1 MAAAGGGLPAS
12 AVVATI
18 NTSATVRCRFPGRP
32 WTSRSLLRT
41 EKRSHIGRVRDE
53 DRKGPRPV
61 DVGATL
67 REDPSLSCLLGLA
80 EKHRLQREAGF
91 CTSGSDEEGDFTGF
105 KVDGQSSLRSGQGSS
120 NIKSTLLDK
129 PNLKG
134 RRLSRTD
141 QKSVRPKLVIKIAA
155 KKRTKKETT
164 QAKRPSVNEDGHLKQ
179 GSSSKRNGRVLRNQR
194 EAPLASLQTEND
206 ENGVCEEEEITGRSQ
221 RRGSSAAQSR
231 RRQDKL
237 VWTLTLVKGKER
249 ASRVK
254 DTKGQRASAEY
265 AKTHR
270 NRTKRIAGIDQAGAV
285 SSKPMGKQ
293 RRGRRTEGDEEPL
306 ESLGGGAGASLSD
319 SSLSSSKNKP
329 FVRRR
334 KSIFGRRTLLQKEV
348 PRQVPDSR
356 GQTSSMP
363 RKRQRLVCA
372 DTGSTHVL
380 QRVEGQEH
388 EQPLGEMERSKSGVQ
403 AVQAKHSARPVVS
416 ARSSRVIKIPKR
428 FMDDERMSA
437 LPERGSPKKPALS
450 EIPMDFGKPNID
462 LQTLNS
468 GSRLKTAQEPLIPNT
483 DEKSV
488 SEKGQSQGVKPVLSS
503 SRLSGGPRGR
513 GGRPGKSM
521 DQYKIYW
528 KLKKLTACLA
538 KRKMQRIAS
547 SSSRLAEEGAAGET
561 HDVQERKSDLKLQDM
576 YSPGVVPKVAIRVGE
591 HSDQTP
597 LEEVPAKE
605 NETSNLEG
613 TTEMSAQNTQM
624 MLEHGVNTHRM
635 SLSGANK
642 RMFHLLKRARVQLI
656 KIDQQKQLKSAQLLS
671 GSVRVRDGSA
681 TGKQRGRKRGKRVV
695 PANPEGAPQEQV
707 IGGPRIKHVCRA
719 AAVALGQPRAMVPDD
734 IPRLSALPLHEREGI
749 TASPAEEDVASHSE
763 PESEESVEPKPTF
776 RRKYE
781 STAFGYRLKRC
792 LRCKGCNRLEDCGR
806 CVFCLDKPKFGGPNK
821 KRQSCVLKKCS
832 LIEQNKTRRFNKVQ
846 MKRRR
851 RRPSAASGMNSSE
864 EENEEEGGDDGG
876 GQAQFSPTRRQPRRQ
891 VTPRSYRKLLGYDDS
906 DTETQS
912 VSSEKTKASGTQ
924 KTQSSDMATS
934 VTAPE
939 EATKQKRQG
948 LYRAF
953 WAQRRID
960 KKPLEPSS
968 SSSSSSDP
976 RAPPHHPF
984 TPTGSPSLKPERKP
998 LLRLERLP
1006 ASVVQAALLGVAVPD
1021 TTKSQK
1027 VMCEVVEEEQAFFHC
1042 SSLTHSQSSAEHTPS
1057 SVLTPLA
1064 NGCTQRGKLSQRT
1077 MNKIRVDFKEDCN
1090 IQNVWLMGGLSI
1102 LTSVPIMPQSV
1113 CLLCASKGQHDM
1125 IYCQMCC
1132 EPFHRFCLSS
1142 DDCPKEENKENWCC
1156 RRCKFCHVC
1165 GRKSK
1170 QAKPVLQ
1177 CKRCMYCYHPSC
1189 LGPTY
1194 PKSVQMNTS
1203 WICMLC
1209 IRCKS
1214 CGVTPGKSSD
1224 LSWNSELDLCPDCSK
1239 LHSKG
1244 NFCTVCLKCFEEHE
1258 FDSSMMQCAR
1268 CAHWVHPKCEGLTDD
1283 LHEIL
1288 CRLRGKSLVF
1298 SCAPCSKKFRSG
1310 WQDVVQVVL
1319 RNGLEKIMDGLRSSP
1334 NMCHLL
1340 VCAQCEAC
1348 PDFEV
1353 VKKQSGCC
1361 LHPIEKKLE
1370 NDLYTS
1376 LKAFHEDVVMVLV
1389 ERLRKEEYLPVEQR
1403 PTSQAKLYYI
1413 KLVEQ
1418 VFSWFNSQDP
1428 RTWNSHM
1435 QEFPR
1440 GMLPEAVI
1448 PPSNEHSYAQW
1459 LKEQNPE
1466 NSHSKSQ
1473 DPQDVNSQSFMDE
1486 RQCSLCQQHGDAKP
1500 NDAGRLLNIGQ
1511 NEWAHVNC
1519 CMWSAEVQDVKGALL
1534 HVHSAVARGRFM
1546 RCESCGQTG
1555 ATVGCCLTSCQ
1566 SNYHFMCARASN
1578 CVFQCDKKVYCY
1590 KHRDLIDNK
1599 IEQGNGFE
1607 VLRRVYVDFDGI
1619 SLRRKFLTGLE
1630 PESVNV
1636 MIGSLHIQKL
1646 GVLTELSANS
1656 GKLYPVGYQCSR
1668 WYWSTV
1674 DPRRRCR
1681 YTCKVT
1687 EVRPST
1693 RCKTPCFLVDQGE
1706 NHTIVHSPK
1715 VHNDEDGTDSESF
1728 SPELPPNTPSKSKQ
1742 DSGVAGKTP
1751 GYPHNRRPAGGMSR
1765 PLPSPGNAVST
1776 SHHILTISD
1785 LDETRRATRR
1795 LSTRSRNASPPP
1807 VVLSGPM
1814 ALRSGSSIHP
1824 RSLSFSPPVSPLG
1837 ATENLMS
1844 TTSPRRRGRPSL
1856 SPSSMTSG
1864 PSPPQA
1870 ALQSPSSIAPSSVRH
1885 SSRLQQPFTTTTH
1898 KTDEV
1903 DQEFFALSEPEE
1915 AAGAPSHRILTTSDK
1930 SDQELLSA
1938 HFDPDTDVALAS
1950 VLNAKLEFDEALL
1963 NENVALDCDPQGS
1976 EADVEDGACK
1986 YITGRNDLSS
1996 PVTSEMQMETDD
2008 DVADHYLNFSRT
2020 VVVREPAKDSTQ
2032 AGLAVLSNS
2041 GSISQLDGAD
2051 NDSESDTGEANTDDD
2066 TQEVG
2071 SSFCSQDTE
2080 PLKLTSPNKGRTLG
2094 DGQLVCTQKSIANP
2108 HTADSVD
2115 QNAQPE
2121 TQNIHQVCEKKE
2133 ISPLQES
2140 GKSLV
2145 DRSADISNQQEA
2157 PFTEGLK
2164 ATTPIIYKGG
2174 DLVMS
2179 QEVVLMENE
2188 STESSQEVFLDDAS
2202 GNFISA
2208 VDGRVLD
2215 LTENAARLEA
2225 ASDSLPINKDE
2236 SVLMRG
2242 LLPVENLAAAM
2253 PMSGTRKIH
2262 VVAPPM
2268 QTKRRYVTIQPG
2280 SQPKTL
2286 QMAIPTATSLPLS
2299 MPVSVVSSSP
2309 TFSIA
2314 QQGTLLTPAPSVING
2329 FGALPKEST
2338 KGRAIAIRIATPKQ
2352 VTGQSLLQCL
2362 PGTPSTPQ
2370 VLLVNRAGQILV
2382 KNPQTNTYQVPS
2394 ANSPSYTQI
2403 SQIAKIIHSSNVLQR
2418 PVPKVT
2424 VIPVPQLHTSLGKT
2438 TPTRIISY
2446 SSSSN
2451 RATPS
2456 TQVLIRR
2463 IPQSYPGS
2471 QLHGISPTIERAD
2484 LISEG
2489 GRKEM
2494 AQAIIDKA
2502 MASHREMA
2510 SPIGTN
2516 PSQLHLDKRL
2526 SPESKESST
2535 VCRLRTQPNIL
2546 SHSRPP
2552 VKIKRVSS
2560 LTDRIGVKR
2569 CRTDF
2574 LDQVDPC
2581 SLDDHS
2587 RSNRVRIKAP
2597 SVKDVLDFDEPDA
2610 GSLDQQKI
2618 DESKVAEL
2626 ERITPNNL
2634 EPTAAQENDTRDGG
2648 KSQSMSS
2655 KHSDSSDWAPY
2666 AGWSSDED
2674 SPSPGKQDKCA
2685 SLYQPHLRFQITS
2698 EDGFSVEADSMDVAW
2713 KAVMDGVQEARIGC
2727 RLEQLPISRVSGARV
2742 LGVLHDAVL
2751 FLLEQLQGA
2760 SLCQKHCFRFHQH
2773 EVPEEVLPI
2782 NPSGCARAEVYVR
2795 KSTFDMFNFL
2805 ASQHRQLPESR
2816 PCDDEEDDV
2825 MLKSSRRATSTE
2837 LPVAMR
2843 FRHLER
2849 TSKEAV
2855 GVYRSDIHGRGL
2867 FCKRNIEAG
2876 EMVIE
2881 YAGNVIRSVL
2891 TDKREKY
2898 YDGKGI
2904 GCYMFRIDDFD
2915 VVDATMHGNAARFI
2929 NHSCDPNCY
2938 SRVINV
2944 ESQKHIVIFALRKI
2958 YRGEELTY
2966 DYKFPIEDANNKLHC
2981 NCGARRCRRYL
2992 N

>member
-12 AVVATI
+12 AVVATV

-32 WTSRSLLRT
+32 WTSRSLLKT
-41 EKRSHIGRVRDE
+41 EKRSHVVRVRTE
-53 DRKGPRPV
+53 DGNGPRPI
-61 DVGATL
+61 DVRATL
-67 REDPSLSCLLGLA
+67 REDPSLSRLLGLA
-80 EKHRLQREAGF
+80 EKHRRQREAGF

-105 KVDGQSSLRSGQGSS
+105 NVDGQCSWRSGQSS
-120 NIKSTLLDK
+120 SSSLLKLASSQVK
-129 PNLKG
+129 PPLVKG
-134 RRLSRTD
+134 KRFSRTD
-141 QKSVRPKLVIKIAA
+141 QKSARHKMVIKMAA
-155 KKRTKKETT
+155 KKVTKKVKEQVQRT
-164 QAKRPSVNEDGHLKQ
+164 SVDKGGQLKK

-194 EAPLASLQTEND
+194 EATCVSPKTEND
-206 ENGVCEEEEITGRSQ
+206 VNLDGAFEEAEITRKSKKCS
-221 RRGSSAAQSR
+221 SSAVDR
-231 RRQDKL
+231 RTRQGKL

-249 ASRVK
+249 ASRVR
-254 DTKGQRASAEY
+254 DTQDQRASTEY

-270 NRTKRIAGIDQAGAV
+270 RNKTEEMAGSDQARAV
-285 SSKPMGKQ
+285 SSKPMAKQ
-293 RRGRRTEGDEEPL
+293 RRGRRTDANEEPL
-306 ESLGGGAGASLSD
+306 ESVGGDAGVSFSD
-319 SSLSSSKNKP
+319 SLSSSQKKT
-329 FVRRR
+329 FVRQRR
-334 KSIFGRRTLLQKEV
+334 LLQQEV
-348 PRQVPDSR
+348 HRKVPDSQ
-356 GQTSSMP
+356 GQASSMP
-363 RKRQRLVCA
+363 RKRRRLA
-372 DTGSTHVL
+372 LETDSTHVL
-380 QRVEGQEH
+380 QPAEEQE
-388 EQPLGEMERSKSGVQ
+388 QTLGEIERSNSGG
-403 AVQAKHSARPVVS
+403 QAKQPKHSTGPIVS
-416 ARSSRVIKIPKR
+416 ARSSRVIKVPKR

-437 LPERGSPKKPALS
+437 LPDRGSPKKPALT
-450 EIPMDFGKPNID
+450 EIPMVLGKPNVE
-462 LQTLNS
+462 LQSLDS
-468 GSRLKTAQEPLIPNT
+468 GSKVKIAQEPLILNN
-483 DEKSV
+483 DEKRV
-488 SEKGQSQGVKPVLSS
+488 SEKVQSQGVKPILSS

-513 GGRPGKSM
+513 GGRLGQST
-521 DQYKIYW
+521 DHYKVYW

-538 KRKMQRIAS
+538 KRRMQRIAS
-547 SSSRLAEEGAAGET
+547 ASTKLTEIGAEGET
-561 HDVQERKSDLKLQDM
+561 LDVERRKSDLTLQDM
-576 YSPGVVPKVAIRVGE
+576 YSPGVVPKVAIHVGE

-597 LEEVPAKE
+597 LSFLAEDPAKK
-605 NETSNLEG
+605 NVETTNLEG
-613 TTEMSAQNTQM
+613 TTKMTAQNAKMTVEQ
-624 MLEHGVNTHRM
+624 GGNTLRM
-635 SLSGANK
+635 SISGANK

-671 GSVRVRDGSA
+671 GSVTVRDGSA
-681 TGKQRGRKRGKRVV
+681 AVMQRGRKRGKGAV
-695 PANPEGAPQEQV
+695 PANLEGAPQEQL

-776 RRKYE
+776 RRRYE
-781 STAFGYRLKRC
+781 STAFGCRLKRC
-792 LRCKGCNRLEDCGR
+792 MRCKGCSRLEDCGR

-821 KRQSCVLKKCS
+821 KRQSCVLKKCL
-832 LIEQNKTRRFNKVQ
+832 LIERNKVRRFNKVQ

-851 RRPSAASGMNSSE
+851 PSVAADMNSSE

-891 VTPRSYRKLLGYDDS
+891 VTPQSYRKLLGYDSS

-912 VSSEKTKASGTQ
+912 VCSEKTKSSGTQ
-924 KTQSSDMATS
+924 KTQSSEMATS

-953 WAQRRID
+953 WAQRRND
-960 KKPLEPSS
+960 KSS
-968 SSSSSSDP
+968 
-976 RAPPHHPF
+976 
-984 TPTGSPSLKPERKP
+984 G
-998 LLRLERLP
+998 
-1006 ASVVQAALLGVAVPD
+1006 
-1021 TTKSQK
+1021 
-1027 VMCEVVEEEQAFFHC
+1027 
-1042 SSLTHSQSSAEHTPS
+1042 EHTPS
-1057 SVLTPLA
+1057 SVLTQLI
-1064 NGCTQRGKLSQRT
+1064 NGCTQRGKLSQGT
-1077 MNKIRVDFKEDCN
+1077 MNKIRVDFKEDCH

-1102 LTSVPIMPQSV
+1102 LTSVPIMPQFV

-1132 EPFHRFCLSS
+1132 EPFHLFCLPP
-1142 DDCPKEENKENWCC
+1142 DDRPKEENKENWCC

-1189 LGPTY
+1189 LGPKY
-1194 PKSVQMNTS
+1194 PKPVKMNTS

-1214 CGVTPGKSSD
+1214 CGVTPGNSSD
-1224 LSWNSELDLCPDCSK
+1224 TSWNHELDLCPDCSK

-1283 LHEIL
+1283 LYEIL

-1298 SCAPCSKKFRSG
+1298 SCAPCSKRFHSG
-1310 WQDVVQVVL
+1310 WQDVVQEVL
-1319 RNGLEKIMDGLRSSP
+1319 RNGLEKIMNGLKSSP
-1334 NMCHLL
+1334 TICHLFM
-1340 VCAQCEAC
+1340 CAQCEVC
-1348 PDFEV
+1348 PDVEV
-1353 VKKQSGCC
+1353 VEEWSSCC
-1361 LHPIEKKLE
+1361 LHPVEKKLE
-1370 NDLYTS
+1370 NGLYTS
-1376 LKAFHEDVVMVLV
+1376 LKAFHEDVVAVMV
-1389 ERLRKEEYLPVEQR
+1389 ERLRKEEYLLEDQR
-1403 PTSQAKLYYI
+1403 PTGQAKLYYI
-1413 KLVEQ
+1413 KLLEQ

-1428 RTWNSHM
+1428 KTWNSHM
-1435 QEFPR
+1435 QEFPS
-1440 GMLPEAVI
+1440 GMLPEAII
-1448 PPSNEHSYAQW
+1448 PPSDEHSYAQW
-1459 LKEQNPE
+1459 LKEQDPE
-1466 NSHSKSQ
+1466 NPQSESQ
-1473 DPQDVNSQSFMDE
+1473 DLQNVNSQSFSDE

-1500 NDAGRLLNIGQ
+1500 NGAGRLLYIGQ

-1546 RCESCGQTG
+1546 RCERCGQTG

-1590 KHRDLIDNK
+1590 KHRDLINNK
-1599 IEQGNGFE
+1599 IEQSNGFE

-1636 MIGSLHIQKL
+1636 MIGSLHVQKL

-1687 EVRPST
+1687 EVQPST
-1693 RCKTPCFLVDQGE
+1693 RCKTPSSMVDQGE

-1715 VHNDEDGTDSESF
+1715 AHNDEDGTDSESF
-1728 SPELPPNTPSKSKQ
+1728 SPGLSPSTPPKTKQ
-1742 DSGVAGKTP
+1742 DLGAGGKTP
-1751 GYPHNRRPAGGMSR
+1751 GYPHCRRPAGGMSR

-1814 ALRSGSSIHP
+1814 ALRSGGLIHP

-1837 ATENLMS
+1837 ATKNLMS
-1844 TTSPRRRGRPSL
+1844 STLPRRRGRPSSL
-1856 SPSSMTSG
+1856 SPSSITSG

-1870 ALQSPSSIAPSSVRH
+1870 TLQSPSSTLPSSVRH
-1885 SSRLQQPFTTTTH
+1885 SPRHQQPF
-1898 KTDEV
+1898 KTAQHNTEEV
-1903 DQEFFALSEPEE
+1903 VQEFFALSGPEE
-1915 AAGAPSHRILTTSDK
+1915 AARAPSHRIPTATDK
-1930 SDQELLSA
+1930 NQELLSA
-1938 HFDPDTDVALAS
+1938 HFDPDTDVAVAS
-1950 VLNAKLEFDEALL
+1950 VLNSKLEFDEALL
-1963 NENVALDCDPQGS
+1963 NENVALDCDSQGG
-1976 EADVEDGACK
+1976 DGDTEEGAFK
-1986 YITGRNDLSS
+1986 FTSGRTGLSS
-1996 PVTSEMQMETDD
+1996 PVTSEMPVETDD
-2008 DVADHYLNFSRT
+2008 DDVTDHYLNFSRT
-2020 VVVREPAKDSTQ
+2020 VVVREPAKESAQ
-2032 AGLAVLSNS
+2032 ADLSVLPNS

-2051 NDSESDTGEANTDDD
+2051 NDSESETGEANTDDD
-2066 TQEVG
+2066 TQEVE
-2071 SSFCSQDTE
+2071 SSFCSQDIE
-2080 PLKLTSPNKGRTLG
+2080 PLKHTGPKKGRTLG
-2094 DGQLVCTQKSIANP
+2094 DGQLVCPRTLIANP
-2108 HTADSVD
+2108 HKTDSVD
-2115 QNAQPE
+2115 QNSQLE
-2121 TQNIHQVCEKKE
+2121 TQSMDQVCEEQE
-2133 ISPLQES
+2133 IQEITS
-2140 GKSLV
+2140 FEDGGNVIV
-2145 DRSADISNQQEA
+2145 DSDVSNGQEA
-2157 PFTEGLK
+2157 SFPEELK
-2164 ATTPIIYKGG
+2164 GTTPILYKSG
-2174 DLVMS
+2174 DLVTTEE
-2179 QEVVLMENE
+2179 EVLLENE
-2188 STESSQEVFLDDAS
+2188 STEVLQEVFLDDTS

-2215 LTENAARLEA
+2215 LTENTAAEVATDSSPVNKNEHVFKRVLSPVEKPA
-2225 ASDSLPINKDE
+2225 AS
-2236 SVLMRG
+2236 V
-2242 LLPVENLAAAM
+2242 PV
-2253 PMSGTRKIH
+2253 SSTRTIH
-2262 VVAPPM
+2262 VVAPATT
-2268 QTKRRYVTIQPG
+2268 TKRRFVTIQPS
-2280 SQPKTL
+2280 SQPRTF
-2286 QMAIPTATSLPLS
+2286 QMAMPVSNSLPLS

-2309 TFSIA
+2309 TISVA
-2314 QQGTLLTPAPSVING
+2314 PQGTPLAPASVVVNG
-2329 FGALPKEST
+2329 FRALPKEAT
-2338 KGRAIAIRIATPKQ
+2338 KGRTIAIRIAAPKQ
-2352 VTGQSLLQCL
+2352 VTEQSLPQCL
-2362 PGTPSTPQ
+2362 PGPPPTPQ

-2382 KNPQTNTYQVPS
+2382 KNPQTNTYQLS
-2394 ANSPSYTQI
+2394 SSNSPSYTQI
-2403 SQIAKIIHSSNVLQR
+2403 SQIAKIIHSNVLQR
-2418 PVPKVT
+2418 PVPKVI
-2424 VIPVPQLHTSLGKT
+2424 VIPVPQVQANLGKT
-2438 TPTRIISY
+2438 TPMRILSY
-2446 SSSSN
+2446 SNNN
-2451 RATPS
+2451 RATPP
-2456 TQVLIRR
+2456 TQMLIRR

-2471 QLHGISPTIERAD
+2471 QLHSISPSIERPGS
-2484 LISEG
+2484 ISEG
-2489 GRKEM
+2489 GQKEV
-2494 AQAIIDKA
+2494 AQVIIDKA
-2502 MASHREMA
+2502 MASHREIG
-2510 SPIGTN
+2510 SPTGMS
-2516 PSQLHLDKRL
+2516 PSQLLLEKRL
-2526 SPESKESST
+2526 SPESKDSFPGFH
-2535 VCRLRTQPNIL
+2535 LRTQPNIL
-2546 SHSRPP
+2546 SHSRPQ

-2560 LTDRIGVKR
+2560 GTDRIGMKK

-2574 LDQVDPC
+2574 LEQIPPYSQDA
-2581 SLDDHS
+2581 HS

-2597 SVKDVLDFDEPDA
+2597 SIKDVLDDPDA
-2610 GSLDQQKI
+2610 ESLDQPKN
-2618 DESKVAEL
+2618 DESKVAEKQ
-2626 ERITPNNL
+2626 RITPNES
-2634 EPTAAQENDTRDGG
+2634 EPTAVQRNDKQDSA
-2648 KSQSMSS
+2648 KSQCMSS
-2655 KHSDSSDWAPY
+2655 KHGDSSDWAPY

-2674 SPSPGKQDKCA
+2674 SPSLGKQDKCA
-2685 SLYQPHLRFQITS
+2685 SQYQPHLHFQITS

-2713 KAVMDGVQEARIGC
+2713 KAVMDGVQEARVGC
-2727 RLEQLPISRVSGARV
+2727 RLEQFPFSRVSGARV

-2760 SLCQKHCFRFHQH
+2760 SLCQKHSFRFHQH
-2773 EVPEEVLPI
+2773 ETPEEELPI

-2825 MLKSSRRATSTE
+2825 LLKSSRRATSTE
-2837 LPVAMR
+2837 LPMAMR
-2843 FRHLER
+2843 FRHLEK

-2855 GVYRSDIHGRGL
+2855 GVYRSAIHGRGL

-2881 YAGNVIRSVL
+2881 YAGNVIRAVL

-2898 YDGKGI
+2898 YDSKGI

-2944 ESQKHIVIFALRKI
+2944 EGQKHIVIFALRKI

-2981 NCGARRCRRYL
+2981 NCGARRCRRFL

>member
-18 NTSATVRCRFPGRP
+18 NTSATVRCRFPARP

-53 DRKGPRPV
+53 DRKGPRPI

-105 KVDGQSSLRSGQGSS
+105 KVDGQSSLRSGRGSS
-120 NIKSTLLDK
+120 KIKSSLLDK

-141 QKSVRPKLVIKIAA
+141 QKSVRPKMVIKMAA
-155 KKRTKKETT
+155 KKMTKKETI
-164 QAKRPSVNEDGHLKQ
+164 QAKRPSVDKDGRLKQ
-179 GSSSKRNGRVLRNQR
+179 GSSSKRNGRVLRNQI
-194 EAPLASLQTEND
+194 EGPLASLEAENA
-206 ENGVCEEEEITGRSQ
+206 ENKVDVACEEEEITGRSQ

-249 ASRVK
+249 VSREK
-254 DTKGQRASAEY
+254 DAKGQRASAEY

-270 NRTKRIAGIDQAGAV
+270 NRTKNIAGSDQAGAV
-285 SSKPMGKQ
+285 SSKPMSKPK
-293 RRGRRTEGDEEPL
+293 RGRWTKADEEPL
-306 ESLGGGAGASLSD
+306 KSPGGGAGAALSD
-319 SSLSSSKNKP
+319 GSLTSEKKP

-334 KSIFGRRTLLQKEV
+334 KSIFGRRTLQQKEV
-348 PRQVPDSR
+348 PRKIPDSR

-363 RKRQRLVCA
+363 RKRQRLVCT

-380 QRVEGQEH
+380 QQVEGQ
-388 EQPLGEMERSKSGVQ
+388 EQPLGEMEKSKSGVQ
-403 AVQAKHSARPVVS
+403 AEQPKPSARPIVS

-450 EIPMDFGKPNID
+450 EIPVDLGKPNID

-468 GSRLKTAQEPLIPNT
+468 GSRLKTAQEPLIPNN
-483 DEKSV
+483 DERSV
-488 SEKGQSQGVKPVLSS
+488 SEKGQSQGVKPLLSS
-503 SRLSGGPRGR
+503 SKPFGGPRGR
-513 GGRPGKSM
+513 GGRPGQST
-521 DQYKIYW
+521 DHYKIYW

-538 KRKMQRIAS
+538 KRRMQRIAS
-547 SSSRLAEEGAAGET
+547 SSPRLAEEGAEGGT
-561 HDVQERKSDLKLQDM
+561 HDMQERKSDLKLQDM
-576 YSPGVVPKVAIRVGE
+576 YSPGVVPKVVIRVGE

-597 LEEVPAKE
+597 LAEVPAKE

-613 TTEMSAQNTQM
+613 ISEMTAQNTQM
-624 MLEHGVNTHRM
+624 MSEQGVNAHRM

-671 GSVRVRDGSA
+671 GSARVRDGSA
-681 TGKQRGRKRGKRVV
+681 PGMQRGRKRGRKRVV

-749 TASPAEEDVASHSE
+749 TASPAEEDVATHSE

-776 RRKYE
+776 RRRYE
-781 STAFGYRLKRC
+781 STAFGLRLKRC
-792 LRCKGCNRLEDCGR
+792 LHCKGCNRLEDCGR

-851 RRPSAASGMNSSE
+851 RPSAASGMNSSE

-876 GQAQFSPTRRQPRRQ
+876 QAHFSPTRRQPRRQ
-891 VTPRSYRKLLGYDDS
+891 VTPRSYRKMLGYDNSDS
-906 DTETQS
+906 ETES
-912 VSSEKTKASGTQ
+912 VSSEKTKASRTQ

-939 EATKQKRQG
+939 EATTKQKRQG

-953 WAQRRID
+953 WARRRID
-960 KKPLEPSS
+960 KSS
-968 SSSSSSDP
+968 
-976 RAPPHHPF
+976 
-984 TPTGSPSLKPERKP
+984 
-998 LLRLERLP
+998 
-1006 ASVVQAALLGVAVPD
+1006 V
-1021 TTKSQK
+1021 
-1027 VMCEVVEEEQAFFHC
+1027 
-1042 SSLTHSQSSAEHTPS
+1042 EHTPS

-1077 MNKIRVDFKEDCN
+1077 VNKIRVDFKEDCN

-1132 EPFHRFCLSS
+1132 EPFHRFCLSP

-1194 PKSVQMNTS
+1194 PKSVKMNTS

-1283 LHEIL
+1283 LYEIL

-1319 RNGLEKIMDGLRSSP
+1319 RNGLEKIMDGLRNSP
-1334 NMCHLL
+1334 NMSHLL

-1389 ERLRKEEYLPVEQR
+1389 ERLRKEEYLPVQQR

-1428 RTWNSHM
+1428 KTWNSHM

-1440 GMLPEAVI
+1440 GMLHEAVV

-1473 DPQDVNSQSFMDE
+1473 DLQNVNSQSFMDE

-1646 GVLTELSANS
+1646 GVLTELSSNS

-1715 VHNDEDGTDSESF
+1715 VHNDKDDTDSESF

-1742 DSGVAGKTP
+1742 DSGVASKT
-1751 GYPHNRRPAGGMSR
+1751 HNRRPAGGMSR

-1807 VVLSGPM
+1807 VVLSGPI
-1814 ALRSGSSIHP
+1814 ALRSGSLIHP

-1844 TTSPRRRGRPSL
+1844 TTSPRRRGRPSSL
-1856 SPSSMTSG
+1856 SPSSVTSG

-1870 ALQSPSSIAPSSVRH
+1870 ALRSPSSTAPSSVRH

-1915 AAGAPSHRILTTSDK
+1915 AAGAPSHRIPSTSDK
-1930 SDQELLSA
+1930 SDHELLSA

-1976 EADVEDGACK
+1976 EADAEEGACK
-1986 YITGRNDLSS
+1986 YITGRNDLSA

-2008 DVADHYLNFSRT
+2008 DVAHHYLNFSRT

-2066 TQEVG
+2066 TQEIG

-2080 PLKLTSPNKGRTLG
+2080 PLKRTSPNKDRTLG
-2094 DGQLVCTQKSIANP
+2094 EEQLVCTQTSIANP

-2115 QNAQPE
+2115 QNAQSE
-2121 TQNIHQVCEKKE
+2121 TQNMDQVCEE
-2133 ISPLQES
+2133 QEVSTLQES
-2140 GKSLV
+2140 GLV
-2145 DRSADISNQQEA
+2145 VDVGADISNQQEGS
-2157 PFTEGLK
+2157 FTEGLK
-2164 ATTPIIYKGG
+2164 ETTPIIYKGG
-2174 DLVMS
+2174 DLVTS

-2215 LTENAARLEA
+2215 LTENAAGPEA
-2225 ASDSLPINKDE
+2225 TSDSSPINKDD
-2236 SVLMRG
+2236 SVLRRG
-2242 LLPVENLAAAM
+2242 LLPVENLPAAM
-2253 PMSGTRKIH
+2253 PMSGTRTI
-2262 VVAPPM
+2262 VAPAM
-2268 QTKRRYVTIQPG
+2268 HTKRRYVTIQPG
-2280 SQPKTL
+2280 SQPKTF
-2286 QMAIPTATSLPLS
+2286 QMALPTATSLALS

-2314 QQGTLLTPAPSVING
+2314 QQGTLLAPAPAVING
-2329 FGALPKEST
+2329 FGALPKEAT
-2338 KGRAIAIRIATPKQ
+2338 KGRAIAIRITTPKQ

-2403 SQIAKIIHSSNVLQR
+2403 SQIAKLIHSRNVLQR

-2424 VIPVPQLHTSLGKT
+2424 VIPVPQLQTSLAKT

-2446 SSSSN
+2446 SSSN
-2451 RATPS
+2451 GAAPS

-2463 IPQSYPGS
+2463 IPQSNPGS
-2471 QLHGISPTIERAD
+2471 QLHTISPPKEKAD
-2484 LISEG
+2484 LTSEG

-2494 AQAIIDKA
+2494 VAQAIIDKA
-2502 MASHREMA
+2502 MASHREVA
-2510 SPIGTN
+2510 N
-2516 PSQLHLDKRL
+2516 PNSTKPSRPHLDKQL
-2526 SPESKESST
+2526 SPESKESSS

-2574 LDQVDPC
+2574 LDQIDPC
-2581 SLDDHS
+2581 SQDDHS

-2597 SVKDVLDFDEPDA
+2597 SVKDVLDLDEPE
-2610 GSLDQQKI
+2610 SLDQKKI

-2634 EPTAAQENDTRDGG
+2634 EPTAAQENETRDGG
-2648 KSQSMSS
+2648 KSQCMSS
-2655 KHSDSSDWAPY
+2655 KHGDSSDWAPY

-2674 SPSPGKQDKCA
+2674 SPSPGKQDKYG

-2698 EDGFSVEADSMDVAW
+2698 EDGFSIEADSMDVAW

-2727 RLEQLPISRVSGARV
+2727 RLEQFPISRVSGARV

-2760 SLCQKHCFRFHQH
+2760 SLCQKHRFRFHQH

-2782 NPSGCARAEVYVR
+2782 NPSGCARAEVYER

-2855 GVYRSDIHGRGL
+2855 GVYRSAIHGRGL

-2981 NCGARRCRRYL
+2981 NCGARRCRRFL

>member
-12 AVVATI
+12 AVVATV

-32 WTSRSLLRT
+32 WTSRSLLKT
-41 EKRSHIGRVRDE
+41 EKRSHVGRVRAE

-61 DVGATL
+61 DVRATL
-67 REDPSLSCLLGLA
+67 REDPSLSRLLGLA
-80 EKHRLQREAGF
+80 EKHRRQREAGF
-91 CTSGSDEEGDFTGF
+91 CSSGSDEEGDFTGF
-105 KVDGQSSLRSGQGSS
+105 KVDGQWSSRSGQSS
-120 NIKSTLLDK
+120 TSGALKRASSQVKSPLAPDLKSSLLEK
-129 PNLKG
+129 PGMKG
-134 RRLSRTD
+134 KRFSRTD
-141 QKSVRPKLVIKIAA
+141 QKSVRPKMVIKMAA
-155 KKRTKKETT
+155 KKVTKKGVE
-164 QAKRPSVNEDGHLKQ
+164 QAQRPSVDKDGQLKQ
-179 GSSSKRNGRVLRNQR
+179 GSSNKRNGRVLKNQR
-194 EAPLASLQTEND
+194 EGTRVSSKTEND
-206 ENGVCEEEEITGRSQ
+206 ENVDGAFEEEEVTERSKKHGTG
-221 RRGSSAAQSR
+221 AVD
-231 RRQDKL
+231 RQKRQGKL
-237 VWTLTLVKGKER
+237 VWTLTLVKGKEQAR
-249 ASRVK
+249 RVRDTQNQKAS
-254 DTKGQRASAEY
+254 TEY

-270 NRTKRIAGIDQAGAV
+270 NKKIAGGDQASGV
-285 SSKPMGKQ
+285 SLKPVAKRG
-293 RRGRRTEGDEEPL
+293 RGRRTEVKEEPL
-306 ESLGGGAGASLSD
+306 ESLGGDAGVSFSD
-319 SSLSSSKNKP
+319 TLSSSQKKP

-334 KSIFGRRTLLQKEV
+334 KKLLQQEV
-348 PRQVPDSR
+348 CHKVPDSQ
-356 GQTSSMP
+356 GQASSMP
-363 RKRQRLVCA
+363 RKRKRLSLES
-372 DTGSTHVL
+372 DSTHLL
-380 QRVEGQEH
+380 QPVEGQE
-388 EQPLGEMERSKSGVQ
+388 QMLGEVERPKSGGRAAQ
-403 AVQAKHSARPVVS
+403 PKHSIRPVIS
-416 ARSSRVIKIPKR
+416 ARSSRVIKVPKR

-437 LPERGSPKKPALS
+437 LPERGSPKKPALT
-450 EIPMDFGKPNID
+450 EISMDVGKPNVEF
-462 LQTLNS
+462 QTLDS
-468 GSRLKTAQEPLIPNT
+468 ESKLKTAQEPLILN
-483 DEKSV
+483 DEKGV
-488 SEKGQSQGVKPVLSS
+488 SEKVQSQGVKPVLSS
-503 SRLSGGPRGR
+503 SRPSGGSRGR
-513 GGRPGKSM
+513 GRRPGQTA
-521 DQYKIYW
+521 DHYKIYW
-528 KLKKLTACLA
+528 KLKKLTACLT
-538 KRKMQRIAS
+538 KRRME
-547 SSSRLAEEGAAGET
+547 RLASAGSKLTEVGAEEET
-561 HDVQERKSDLKLQDM
+561 YDVEESKSDLKLEDL
-576 YSPGVVPKVAIRVGE
+576 YSPGVVPKVAIHVGDK
-591 HSDQTP
+591 SDQTQ
-597 LEEVPAKE
+597 LASLAEGPAKE
-605 NETSNLEG
+605 NVETTNLES
-613 TTEMSAQNTQM
+613 TEMTAQNTQM
-624 MLEHGVNTHRM
+624 MVEQSGNTQRM
-635 SLSGANK
+635 SISGANK

-671 GSVRVRDGSA
+671 GSVRIRDGTA
-681 TGKQRGRKRGKRVV
+681 TVRQRGRKRGKRVV
-695 PANPEGAPQEQV
+695 PANPEGAPQEQL

-776 RRKYE
+776 RRRYE
-781 STAFGYRLKRC
+781 STAFGLRLKRC
-792 LRCKGCNRLEDCGR
+792 MRCKGCNRLEDCGR

-821 KRQSCVLKKCS
+821 KRQSCVLKKCV
-832 LIEQNKTRRFNKVQ
+832 LIERNKMRRFNKVQ

-851 RRPSAASGMNSSE
+851 PSAAAVINSSE

-891 VTPRSYRKLLGYDDS
+891 ATPQSYRKLLGYDSS

-912 VSSEKTKASGTQ
+912 VSSEKMKPSGTQ
-924 KTQSSDMATS
+924 KAQSSEVATA

-939 EATKQKRQG
+939 DATKQKRQG

-953 WAQRRID
+953 WAQRRNE
-960 KKPLEPSS
+960 KEPPEPSS
-968 SSSSSSDP
+968 SSSSDP
-976 RAPPHHPF
+976 PAPPHHPF
-984 TPTGSPSLKPERKP
+984 TPTGSPSLKPGRR
-998 LLRLERLP
+998 LQLRLERLP
-1006 ASVVQAALLGVAVPD
+1006 ASVVQAAILGLAVPLTQCD
-1021 TTKSQK
+1021 TTDSQK
-1027 VMCEVVEEEQAFFHC
+1027 VMCELVKEEQGFTHC
-1042 SSLTHSQSSAEHTPS
+1042 SSLTHSRVRGEHTPS
-1057 SVLTPLA
+1057 SVLTPLV
-1064 NGCTQRGKLSQRT
+1064 NGCTQRGKLSQGT
-1077 MNKIRVDFKEDCN
+1077 MNKIRVDFKEDCH

-1102 LTSVPIMPQSV
+1102 LTSVPIMPQFV

-1132 EPFHRFCLSS
+1132 EPFHQFCLPP
-1142 DDCPKEENKENWCC
+1142 DDRPKEENKENWCC

-1194 PKSVQMNTS
+1194 PKPVKMNTS

-1224 LSWNSELDLCPDCSK
+1224 TSWNHELDLCPDCTK

-1244 NFCTVCLKCFEEHE
+1244 NFCTVCLKCYEEHE

-1283 LHEIL
+1283 LYEIL

-1298 SCAPCSKKFRSG
+1298 SCAPCSKRFRSG
-1310 WQDVVQVVL
+1310 WQDVVQEVL
-1319 RNGLEKIMDGLRSSP
+1319 RNGLEKIMNGLKNSP
-1334 NMCHLL
+1334 NICHLL
-1340 VCAQCEAC
+1340 MCAQCEVC

-1353 VKKQSGCC
+1353 VKEQSGCC
-1361 LHPIEKKLE
+1361 LHPVEQKLE
-1370 NDLYTS
+1370 SGLYTS
-1376 LKAFHEDVVMVLV
+1376 LKAFHEDVVAVMV
-1389 ERLRKEEYLPVEQR
+1389 ERLRKEKYLLEEQK
-1403 PTSQAKLYYI
+1403 PTGHAKLYYI

-1428 RTWNSHM
+1428 KTWNSHI
-1435 QEFPR
+1435 QEFPS

-1448 PPSNEHSYAQW
+1448 PPGDEHSYAQW
-1459 LKEQNPE
+1459 LKENPQ
-1466 NSHSKSQ
+1466 SKSQ
-1473 DPQDVNSQSFMDE
+1473 DLQNVSSQSFVDE
-1486 RQCSLCQQHGDAKP
+1486 RQCSLCQHHGDAKP
-1500 NDAGRLLNIGQ
+1500 NDAGRLLYIGQ

-1546 RCESCGQTG
+1546 RCERCGQAG

-1590 KHRDLIDNK
+1590 KHRDLINNK

-1636 MIGSLHIQKL
+1636 MIGSLHVQKL

-1681 YTCKVT
+1681 YTCNVT
-1687 EVRPST
+1687 EMRPST
-1693 RCKTPCFLVDQGE
+1693 RCKTSSFLVDQGE

-1715 VHNDEDGTDSESF
+1715 AHNDEDGTDSESF
-1728 SPELPPNTPSKSKQ
+1728 SPGLPPSTPSKTKQ
-1742 DSGVAGKTP
+1742 DSGAGGKTP
-1751 GYPHNRRPAGGMSR
+1751 GYPHSRRPAGGMSR

-1795 LSTRSRNASPPP
+1795 RSRNASPPP
-1807 VVLSGPM
+1807 VVHSGPM
-1814 ALRSGSSIHP
+1814 ALRSGGSIHP

-1844 TTSPRRRGRPSL
+1844 STPPRRRGRPSSS
-1856 SPSSMTSG
+1856 SPSSVTSG

-1870 ALQSPSSIAPSSVRH
+1870 ALRSPSSTLPSSVRH
-1885 SSRLQQPFTTTTH
+1885 SPRQQQPFRTTQH

-1903 DQEFFALSEPEE
+1903 VQELFALSEPEE
-1915 AAGAPSHRILTTSDK
+1915 AASHGIPTASDR
-1930 SDQELLSA
+1930 SNQELLSA
-1938 HFDPDTDVALAS
+1938 HFDPDTDVAVAS

-1963 NENVALDCDPQGS
+1963 NENVALDCDPQGG
-1976 EADVEDGACK
+1976 EEEGACRFT
-1986 YITGRNDLSS
+1986 TGRKDLSS
-1996 PVTSEMQMETDD
+1996 PVASEMQMETVE

-2020 VVVREPAKDSTQ
+2020 VVVCEPAKDSAQ
-2032 AGLAVLSNS
+2032 AGLSVLPNS

-2051 NDSESDTGEANTDDD
+2051 NDSESDTGEANADDD
-2066 TQEVG
+2066 TQEVE

-2080 PLKLTSPNKGRTLG
+2080 PLKHTGPNKGRTL
-2094 DGQLVCTQKSIANP
+2094 DDRQLVCPGAP
-2108 HTADSVD
+2108 DSVD
-2115 QNAQPE
+2115 QNFQPE
-2121 TQNIHQVCEKKE
+2121 IQTVDQVCEEQGIQE
-2133 ISPLQES
+2133 ITLQD
-2140 GKSLV
+2140 GGNMIV
-2145 DRSADISNQQEA
+2145 DSDSNVQKASFPE
-2157 PFTEGLK
+2157 ELK
-2164 ATTPIIYKGG
+2164 ASTPVLYKSS
-2174 DLVMS
+2174 DLVTT
-2179 QEVVLMENE
+2179 QEEVLLESE
-2188 STESSQEVFLDDAS
+2188 STESLQEVFLDDTS

-2215 LTENAARLEA
+2215 LTENNAGHEA
-2225 ASDSLPINKDE
+2225 ATGFSPINQDE
-2236 SVLMRG
+2236 HVLTRG
-2242 LLPVENLAAAM
+2242 LSPVEKPAASVPA
-2253 PMSGTRKIH
+2253 SNTRTIH
-2262 VVAPPM
+2262 VVAPSMPA
-2268 QTKRRYVTIQPG
+2268 KRRFVTIRPG
-2280 SQPKTL
+2280 SQPRTL
-2286 QMAIPTATSLPLS
+2286 QMPMTVASSLPLS
-2299 MPVSVVSSSP
+2299 VPVSVVSSSP
-2309 TFSIA
+2309 TFSVA
-2314 QQGTLLTPAPSVING
+2314 SQGTPLAPTSVLING
-2329 FGALPKEST
+2329 FGALPKEAT
-2338 KGRAIAIRIATPKQ
+2338 KGRTIAIRIATPKQ
-2352 VTGQSLLQCL
+2352 VTEQPLPHCL
-2362 PGTPSTPQ
+2362 PGAPPTPQ

-2382 KNPQTNTYQVPS
+2382 KNPQTNTYQLPS
-2394 ANSPSYTQI
+2394 SNSPSYTQI

-2418 PVPKVT
+2418 PLPKVT
-2424 VIPVPQLHTSLGKT
+2424 VIPVQQVQASLGKT
-2438 TPTRIISY
+2438 TPARIISY
-2446 SSSSN
+2446 SSN
-2451 RATPS
+2451 NGAAPP

-2471 QLHGISPTIERAD
+2471 QLQSTSPSIEKAGSV
-2484 LISEG
+2484 SESG
-2489 GRKEM
+2489 QKEV

-2502 MASHREMA
+2502 MASHREIT
-2510 SPIGTN
+2510 SPTGIS
-2516 PSQLHLDKRL
+2516 PAQLHVEKRL
-2526 SPESKESST
+2526 SPESKESFPGF
-2535 VCRLRTQPNIL
+2535 RLRTQPNIL
-2546 SHSRPP
+2546 SHSRPQ

-2560 LTDRIGVKR
+2560 VTDRIGVKK

-2574 LDQVDPC
+2574 LDQLDPC
-2581 SLDDHS
+2581 SQDDHS

-2597 SVKDVLDFDEPDA
+2597 SVKDVLDFDDPDV
-2610 GSLDQQKI
+2610 GSLDQPKN
-2618 DESKVAEL
+2618 EEFKVAEK
-2626 ERITPNNL
+2626 ERITPTV
-2634 EPTAAQENDTRDGG
+2634 EPTAAQGNDKQDRA
-2648 KSQSMSS
+2648 KSPCSS
-2655 KHSDSSDWAPY
+2655 KHGDSSDWAPY

-2685 SLYQPHLRFQITS
+2685 SQYLPHLRFQITS

-2713 KAVMDGVQEARIGC
+2713 KAVMDGVQEARVGC
-2727 RLEQLPISRVSGARV
+2727 RLEQFPFNRVSGARV

-2773 EVPEEVLPI
+2773 EVPEEELPI

-2837 LPVAMR
+2837 LPMAMR
-2843 FRHLER
+2843 FRHLEK

-2855 GVYRSDIHGRGL
+2855 GVYRSAIHGRGL

-2881 YAGNVIRSVL
+2881 YAGNVIRAVL

-2898 YDGKGI
+2898 YDSKGI

-2944 ESQKHIVIFALRKI
+2944 EGQKHIVIFALRKI

-2981 NCGARRCRRYL
+2981 NCGARRCRRFL

>member
-32 WTSRSLLRT
+32 WASRSLLRT

-61 DVGATL
+61 DVGSTL

-120 NIKSTLLDK
+120 NIKSSLLDK

-141 QKSVRPKLVIKIAA
+141 QKSVRPKLVIKMAA
-155 KKRTKKETT
+155 KKMTKKETT
-164 QAKRPSVNEDGHLKQ
+164 QAKRPSVDEDGHLKQ
-179 GSSSKRNGRVLRNQR
+179 GSSSKRNGRVLRNQK
-194 EAPLASLQTEND
+194 AGPLASLQTEN
-206 ENGVCEEEEITGRSQ
+206 GVEEEITGRSQ

-254 DTKGQRASAEY
+254 DTKGQRASAEN
-265 AKTHR
+265 AKTNR
-270 NRTKRIAGIDQAGAV
+270 NRTKKIAGSDQAGAV

-293 RRGRRTEGDEEPL
+293 RRGRRTEADEEPL

-334 KSIFGRRTLLQKEV
+334 KSIFGRRTLIQKKV
-348 PRQVPDSR
+348 ARKVPDSQA
-356 GQTSSMP
+356 QTSSMP
-363 RKRQRLVCA
+363 RKRKRLVCA
-372 DTGSTHVL
+372 EPGSTHVL
-380 QRVEGQEH
+380 QRVEGQ

-403 AVQAKHSARPVVS
+403 AEQPKHSARPILS

-450 EIPMDFGKPNID
+450 EIPMDLGKPNID

-468 GSRLKTAQEPLIPNT
+468 GSRLKTAQEPLIPNN
-483 DEKSV
+483 DEKRV

-503 SRLSGGPRGR
+503 SKPSGGPRGR
-513 GGRPGKSM
+513 GGRPGQST

-538 KRKMQRIAS
+538 KRRMQRMAS
-547 SSSRLAEEGAAGET
+547 SSSRLAEERAEGGT
-561 HDVQERKSDLKLQDM
+561 RDMQERKSDLKLQDM
-576 YSPGVVPKVAIRVGE
+576 YSPGVVPKVTIRVGE

-597 LEEVPAKE
+597 LGSLAEGPAKE
-605 NETSNLEG
+605 NVETSNLEG
-613 TTEMSAQNTQM
+613 TTETSAQNTQM
-624 MLEHGVNTHRM
+624 MLEQGGNTHRM
-635 SLSGANK
+635 SLSGANR

-681 TGKQRGRKRGKRVV
+681 TGMQRGRKRGKRVV

-792 LRCKGCNRLEDCGR
+792 LRCKGCNRVEDCGR

-851 RRPSAASGMNSSE
+851 RPSAASGMNSSE

-876 GQAQFSPTRRQPRRQ
+876 GQAQFSPTRRQPRRH
-891 VTPRSYRKLLGYDDS
+891 VTPRSYRKMLGYDDS
-906 DTETQS
+906 DTETKS

-953 WAQRRID
+953 WAQRRIN
-960 KKPLEPSS
+960 KEPLEPSS
-968 SSSSSSDP
+968 SSSLSDP
-976 RAPPHHPF
+976 PAPPHHPF
-984 TPTGSPSLKPERKP
+984 TPTGSPSLKPERKL

-1006 ASVVQAALLGVAVPD
+1006 ASVVQAALLGVAIPD
-1021 TTKSQK
+1021 TTKSQE

-1057 SVLTPLA
+1057 TVLTPLA

-1113 CLLCASKGQHDM
+1113 CLLCASNGQHDM

-1132 EPFHRFCLSS
+1132 EPFHRFCLSP

-1194 PKSVQMNTS
+1194 PKSVKMNTS

-1283 LHEIL
+1283 LYEIL

-1298 SCAPCSKKFRSG
+1298 SCAPCSKRFRSG

-1319 RNGLEKIMDGLRSSP
+1319 RNGLDKIMDGLRSSL
-1334 NMCHLL
+1334 NICHLL

-1353 VKKQSGCC
+1353 VKKQPGCC

-1418 VFSWFNSQDP
+1418 VFNWFNSQDP
-1428 RTWNSHM
+1428 KTWNSHM

-1466 NSHSKSQ
+1466 NSYSKSQ
-1473 DPQDVNSQSFMDE
+1473 DLQNVKTQSFMDE

-1630 PESVNV
+1630 SESVNV

-1646 GVLTELSANS
+1646 GVLTELSASS

-1674 DPRRRCR
+1674 DPRRRCQ

-1751 GYPHNRRPAGGMSR
+1751 GYPHNRRPAGGMFR

-1814 ALRSGSSIHP
+1814 ALRSS

-1844 TTSPRRRGRPSL
+1844 TTSPRRRGRPPSL
-1856 SPSSMTSG
+1856 SPSSITSG

-1870 ALQSPSSIAPSSVRH
+1870 ALRSPSSTAPSSVRH
-1885 SSRLQQPFTTTTH
+1885 SSRLQQPFTATIH

-1915 AAGAPSHRILTTSDK
+1915 AAGAPSHRIPTTSDK

-1976 EADVEDGACK
+1976 EADVEEGACK

-2071 SSFCSQDTE
+2071 SSFCNQDTE
-2080 PLKLTSPNKGRTLG
+2080 PLKLTSPNNGRTLG
-2094 DGQLVCTQKSIANP
+2094 DGQLVCTQTSIANP

-2121 TQNIHQVCEKKE
+2121 TQNLDQVCEEQE
-2133 ISPLQES
+2133 ISTLQES
-2140 GKSLV
+2140 GKLLV
-2145 DRSADISNQQEA
+2145 DLSADISNQQEA
-2157 PFTEGLK
+2157 SYTEGLK
-2164 ATTPIIYKGG
+2164 VTTPIIYKGG
-2174 DLVMS
+2174 DLVTS

-2215 LTENAARLEA
+2215 LTENAAGPA
-2225 ASDSLPINKDE
+2225 ATSDSSPINKDE

-2242 LLPVENLAAAM
+2242 LLPVENLAASM
-2253 PMSGTRKIH
+2253 PMSGTRTIH
-2262 VVAPPM
+2262 VVAPAM

-2286 QMAIPTATSLPLS
+2286 QMAMPTATSLPLS

-2314 QQGTLLTPAPSVING
+2314 QQGTLLAPAPAVING
-2329 FGALPKEST
+2329 FGALTKEAT

-2382 KNPQTNTYQVPS
+2382 KNPLTNTYQVPS
-2394 ANSPSYTQI
+2394 ANSPSYSQI
-2403 SQIAKIIHSSNVLQR
+2403 SQIAKIIHSRNVLQR
-2418 PVPKVT
+2418 PLPKVT
-2424 VIPVPQLHTSLGKT
+2424 VIPVPQLQTSLGKT
-2438 TPTRIISY
+2438 GPTRIISY
-2446 SSSSN
+2446 SSSN
-2451 RATPS
+2451 GAAPS

-2471 QLHGISPTIERAD
+2471 QLHGISPPIERAD

-2510 SPIGTN
+2510 NPVGTN
-2516 PSQLHLDKRL
+2516 PSQLQLDKRL
-2526 SPESKESST
+2526 PPESKESST
-2535 VCRLRTQPNIL
+2535 ECRLRTQPNIL

-2574 LDQVDPC
+2574 LDQIDPC
-2581 SLDDHS
+2581 SQDDHS

-2597 SVKDVLDFDEPDA
+2597 SVKDVLDFDEPDV
-2610 GSLDQQKI
+2610 GSLDQQKT
-2618 DESKVAEL
+2618 DESKVAESKVAEL

-2634 EPTAAQENDTRDGG
+2634 EPTAAQENDTREGG
-2648 KSQSMSS
+2648 KSQCPSS
-2655 KHSDSSDWAPY
+2655 KHNDSSDWAPY

-2685 SLYQPHLRFQITS
+2685 SLYQSHLRFQITS

-2760 SLCQKHCFRFHQH
+2760 SLCQKHRFRFHQH

-2843 FRHLER
+2843 FRHLEK

-2855 GVYRSDIHGRGL
+2855 GVYRSAIHGRGL

-2981 NCGARRCRRYL
+2981 NCGARRCRRFL

>member
-12 AVVATI
+12 AVVATV

-32 WTSRSLLRT
+32 WTSRSLLKT
-41 EKRSHIGRVRDE
+41 EKRSHVVRVRTE
-53 DRKGPRPV
+53 DGNGPRPI
-61 DVGATL
+61 DVRATL
-67 REDPSLSCLLGLA
+67 REDPSLSRLLGLA
-80 EKHRLQREAGF
+80 EKHRRQREAGF

-105 KVDGQSSLRSGQGSS
+105 NVDGQCSWRSGQSS
-120 NIKSTLLDK
+120 SSSLLKLASSQVK
-129 PNLKG
+129 PPLVKG
-134 RRLSRTD
+134 KRFSRTD
-141 QKSVRPKLVIKIAA
+141 QKSARHKMVIKMAA
-155 KKRTKKETT
+155 KKVTKKVKEQVQRT
-164 QAKRPSVNEDGHLKQ
+164 SVDKGGQLKK

-194 EAPLASLQTEND
+194 EATCVSPKTEND
-206 ENGVCEEEEITGRSQ
+206 VNLDGAFEEAEITRKSKKCS
-221 RRGSSAAQSR
+221 SSAVDR
-231 RRQDKL
+231 RTRQGKL

-249 ASRVK
+249 ASRVR
-254 DTKGQRASAEY
+254 DTQDQRASTEY

-270 NRTKRIAGIDQAGAV
+270 RNKTEEMAGSDQARAV
-285 SSKPMGKQ
+285 SSKPMAKQ
-293 RRGRRTEGDEEPL
+293 RRGRRTDANEEPL
-306 ESLGGGAGASLSD
+306 ESVGGDAGVSFSD
-319 SSLSSSKNKP
+319 SLSSSQKKT
-329 FVRRR
+329 FVRQRR
-334 KSIFGRRTLLQKEV
+334 LLQQEV
-348 PRQVPDSR
+348 HRKVPDSQ
-356 GQTSSMP
+356 GQASSMP
-363 RKRQRLVCA
+363 RKRRRLA
-372 DTGSTHVL
+372 LETDSTHVL
-380 QRVEGQEH
+380 QLAEEQE
-388 EQPLGEMERSKSGVQ
+388 QTLGEIERSNSGG
-403 AVQAKHSARPVVS
+403 QAKQPKHSTGPIVS
-416 ARSSRVIKIPKR
+416 ARSSRVIKVPKR

-437 LPERGSPKKPALS
+437 LPDRGSPKKPALT
-450 EIPMDFGKPNID
+450 EIPMVLGKPNVE
-462 LQTLNS
+462 LQSLDS
-468 GSRLKTAQEPLIPNT
+468 GSKVKIAQEPLILNN
-483 DEKSV
+483 DEKRV
-488 SEKGQSQGVKPVLSS
+488 SEKVQSQGVKPILSS
-503 SRLSGGPRGR
+503 SRLSGGPRAR
-513 GGRPGKSM
+513 GGRLGQST
-521 DQYKIYW
+521 DHYKVYW

-538 KRKMQRIAS
+538 KRRMQRIAS
-547 SSSRLAEEGAAGET
+547 ASTKLTEIGAEGET
-561 HDVQERKSDLKLQDM
+561 LDVERRKSDLTLQDM
-576 YSPGVVPKVAIRVGE
+576 YSPGVVPKVAIHVGE

-597 LEEVPAKE
+597 LSFLAEDPAKK
-605 NETSNLEG
+605 NVETTNLEG
-613 TTEMSAQNTQM
+613 TTKMTAQNAKMTVEQ
-624 MLEHGVNTHRM
+624 GGNTLRM
-635 SLSGANK
+635 SISGANK

-671 GSVRVRDGSA
+671 GSVTVRDGSA
-681 TGKQRGRKRGKRVV
+681 AVMQRGRKRGKRAV
-695 PANPEGAPQEQV
+695 PANLEGAPQEQL

-776 RRKYE
+776 RRRYE
-781 STAFGYRLKRC
+781 STAFGCRLKRC
-792 LRCKGCNRLEDCGR
+792 MRCKGCSRLEDCGR

-821 KRQSCVLKKCS
+821 KRQSCVLKKCL
-832 LIEQNKTRRFNKVQ
+832 LIERNKVRRFNKVQ

-851 RRPSAASGMNSSE
+851 PSVAADMNSSE

-891 VTPRSYRKLLGYDDS
+891 VTPQSYRKLLGYDSS

-912 VSSEKTKASGTQ
+912 VSSEKTKSSGTQ
-924 KTQSSDMATS
+924 KTQSSEMATS

-953 WAQRRID
+953 WAQRRND
-960 KKPLEPSS
+960 KSS
-968 SSSSSSDP
+968 
-976 RAPPHHPF
+976 
-984 TPTGSPSLKPERKP
+984 G
-998 LLRLERLP
+998 
-1006 ASVVQAALLGVAVPD
+1006 
-1021 TTKSQK
+1021 
-1027 VMCEVVEEEQAFFHC
+1027 
-1042 SSLTHSQSSAEHTPS
+1042 EHTPS
-1057 SVLTPLA
+1057 SILTQLI
-1064 NGCTQRGKLSQRT
+1064 NGCTQRGKLSQGT
-1077 MNKIRVDFKEDCN
+1077 MNKIRVDFKEDCH

-1102 LTSVPIMPQSV
+1102 LTSVPIMPQFV

-1132 EPFHRFCLSS
+1132 EPFHLFCLPP
-1142 DDCPKEENKENWCC
+1142 DDRPKEENKENWCC

-1189 LGPTY
+1189 LGPKY
-1194 PKSVQMNTS
+1194 PKPVKMNTS

-1214 CGVTPGKSSD
+1214 CGVTPGNSSD
-1224 LSWNSELDLCPDCSK
+1224 TSWNHELDLCPDCSK

-1283 LHEIL
+1283 LYEIL

-1298 SCAPCSKKFRSG
+1298 SCAPCSKRFHSG
-1310 WQDVVQVVL
+1310 WQDVVQEVL
-1319 RNGLEKIMDGLRSSP
+1319 RNGLEKIMNGLKSSP
-1334 NMCHLL
+1334 TICHLFM
-1340 VCAQCEAC
+1340 CAQCEVC
-1348 PDFEV
+1348 PDVEV
-1353 VKKQSGCC
+1353 VEEWSSCC
-1361 LHPIEKKLE
+1361 LHPVEKKLE
-1370 NDLYTS
+1370 NGLYTS
-1376 LKAFHEDVVMVLV
+1376 LKAFHEDVVAVMV
-1389 ERLRKEEYLPVEQR
+1389 ERLRKEEYLLEDQR
-1403 PTSQAKLYYI
+1403 PTGQAKLYYI
-1413 KLVEQ
+1413 KLLEQ

-1428 RTWNSHM
+1428 KTWNSHM
-1435 QEFPR
+1435 QEFPS
-1440 GMLPEAVI
+1440 GMLPEAII
-1448 PPSNEHSYAQW
+1448 PPSDEHSYAQW
-1459 LKEQNPE
+1459 LKEQDPE
-1466 NSHSKSQ
+1466 NPQSESQ
-1473 DPQDVNSQSFMDE
+1473 DLQNVNSQSFSDE

-1500 NDAGRLLNIGQ
+1500 NGAGRLLYIGQ

-1546 RCESCGQTG
+1546 RCERCGQTG

-1590 KHRDLIDNK
+1590 KHRDLINNK
-1599 IEQGNGFE
+1599 IEQSNGFE

-1636 MIGSLHIQKL
+1636 MIGSLHVQKL

-1693 RCKTPCFLVDQGE
+1693 RCKAPSSMMDQGE

-1715 VHNDEDGTDSESF
+1715 AHNDEDGTDSESF
-1728 SPELPPNTPSKSKQ
+1728 SPGLSPSTPPKTKQ
-1742 DSGVAGKTP
+1742 DLGAGGKTP
-1751 GYPHNRRPAGGMSR
+1751 GYPHSRRPAGGMSR

-1814 ALRSGSSIHP
+1814 ALRSGGLIHP

-1837 ATENLMS
+1837 ATKNLMS
-1844 TTSPRRRGRPSL
+1844 STLPRRRGRPSSL
-1856 SPSSMTSG
+1856 SPSSITSG

-1870 ALQSPSSIAPSSVRH
+1870 TLQSPSSTIPSSVRH
-1885 SSRLQQPFTTTTH
+1885 SPRHQQPF
-1898 KTDEV
+1898 KTAQHNTEEV
-1903 DQEFFALSEPEE
+1903 VQEFFALSGPEE
-1915 AAGAPSHRILTTSDK
+1915 AARAPSHRIPTATDK
-1930 SDQELLSA
+1930 NQELLAA
-1938 HFDPDTDVALAS
+1938 HFDPDTDVAVAS
-1950 VLNAKLEFDEALL
+1950 VLNSKLEFDEALL
-1963 NENVALDCDPQGS
+1963 NENVALDCDSQGG
-1976 EADVEDGACK
+1976 DGDTEEGAFK
-1986 YITGRNDLSS
+1986 FTSGRTGLSS
-1996 PVTSEMQMETDD
+1996 PVTSEMPVETDD
-2008 DVADHYLNFSRT
+2008 DDVTDHYLNFSRT
-2020 VVVREPAKDSTQ
+2020 VVVREPAKESAQ
-2032 AGLAVLSNS
+2032 ADLSVLPNS

-2066 TQEVG
+2066 TQEVE
-2071 SSFCSQDTE
+2071 SSFCSQDIE
-2080 PLKLTSPNKGRTLG
+2080 PLKHTGPKKGRTLG
-2094 DGQLVCTQKSIANP
+2094 DGQLVCPRTPIANP
-2108 HTADSVD
+2108 HKTDSVD
-2115 QNAQPE
+2115 QNSQLE
-2121 TQNIHQVCEKKE
+2121 TQSMDQVCEEQE
-2133 ISPLQES
+2133 IQEITS
-2140 GKSLV
+2140 FEDGGNVIV
-2145 DRSADISNQQEA
+2145 DSDVSNGQEA
-2157 PFTEGLK
+2157 SFPEELK
-2164 ATTPIIYKGG
+2164 GTTPILYKSG
-2174 DLVMS
+2174 DLVTTEE
-2179 QEVVLMENE
+2179 EVLLENE
-2188 STESSQEVFLDDAS
+2188 STEVLQEVFLDDTS

-2215 LTENAARLEA
+2215 LTENTAAEVATDSSPVNKNEHVFKRVLSPIEKPA
-2225 ASDSLPINKDE
+2225 AS
-2236 SVLMRG
+2236 V
-2242 LLPVENLAAAM
+2242 PV
-2253 PMSGTRKIH
+2253 SSTRTIH
-2262 VVAPPM
+2262 VVAPATT
-2268 QTKRRYVTIQPG
+2268 TKRRFVTIQPS
-2280 SQPKTL
+2280 SQPRTF
-2286 QMAIPTATSLPLS
+2286 QMAMPVSNSLPLS

-2309 TFSIA
+2309 TISVA
-2314 QQGTLLTPAPSVING
+2314 PQGTPLAPASVVVNG
-2329 FGALPKEST
+2329 FGALPKEAT
-2338 KGRAIAIRIATPKQ
+2338 KGRTIAIRIATPKQ
-2352 VTGQSLLQCL
+2352 VTEQSLPQCL
-2362 PGTPSTPQ
+2362 PGPPPTPQ

-2382 KNPQTNTYQVPS
+2382 KNPQTNTYQLS
-2394 ANSPSYTQI
+2394 SSNSPSYTQI
-2403 SQIAKIIHSSNVLQR
+2403 SQIAKIIHSNVLQR
-2418 PVPKVT
+2418 PVPKVI
-2424 VIPVPQLHTSLGKT
+2424 VIPVSQVQANLGKT
-2438 TPTRIISY
+2438 TPMRILSY
-2446 SSSSN
+2446 SNNN
-2451 RATPS
+2451 RATPP

-2471 QLHGISPTIERAD
+2471 QLHSISPSIERPGS
-2484 LISEG
+2484 ISEG
-2489 GRKEM
+2489 GQKEV
-2494 AQAIIDKA
+2494 AQVIIDKA
-2502 MASHREMA
+2502 MASHREIG
-2510 SPIGTN
+2510 SPTGMS
-2516 PSQLHLDKRL
+2516 PSQLLLEKRL
-2526 SPESKESST
+2526 SPESKDSFPGFH
-2535 VCRLRTQPNIL
+2535 LRTQPNIL
-2546 SHSRPP
+2546 SHSRPQ

-2560 LTDRIGVKR
+2560 GTDRIGMKK

-2574 LDQVDPC
+2574 LEQIPPYSQDA
-2581 SLDDHS
+2581 HS

-2597 SVKDVLDFDEPDA
+2597 SIKDVLDDPDA
-2610 GSLDQQKI
+2610 ESLDQPKN
-2618 DESKVAEL
+2618 DESKVAEKQ
-2626 ERITPNNL
+2626 RITPNES
-2634 EPTAAQENDTRDGG
+2634 EPTAVQRNDKQDSA
-2648 KSQSMSS
+2648 KSQCMSS
-2655 KHSDSSDWAPY
+2655 KHGDSSDWAPY

-2674 SPSPGKQDKCA
+2674 SPSLGKQDKCA
-2685 SLYQPHLRFQITS
+2685 SQYQPHLHFQITS

-2713 KAVMDGVQEARIGC
+2713 KAVMDGVQEARVGC
-2727 RLEQLPISRVSGARV
+2727 RLEQFPFSRVSGARV

-2760 SLCQKHCFRFHQH
+2760 SLCQKHSFRFHQH
-2773 EVPEEVLPI
+2773 ETPEEELPI

-2825 MLKSSRRATSTE
+2825 LLKSSRRATSTE
-2837 LPVAMR
+2837 LPMAMR
-2843 FRHLER
+2843 FRHLEK

-2855 GVYRSDIHGRGL
+2855 GVYRSAIHGRGL

-2881 YAGNVIRSVL
+2881 YAGNVIRAVL

-2898 YDGKGI
+2898 YDSKGI

-2944 ESQKHIVIFALRKI
+2944 EGQKHIVIFALRKI

-2981 NCGARRCRRYL
+2981 NCGARRCRRFL

>member
-41 EKRSHIGRVRDE
+41 EKRSHIGRVRAE
-53 DRKGPRPV
+53 DRKGPRPI

-80 EKHRLQREAGF
+80 EKHRRQREAGF

-105 KVDGQSSLRSGQGSS
+105 KVDGQSSLRSGQGSNKKLS
-120 NIKSTLLDK
+120 LLEK
-129 PNLKG
+129 PELKG
-134 RRLSRTD
+134 RRFSRTD
-141 QKSVRPKLVIKIAA
+141 QKSARPKLVIKMAA
-155 KKRTKKETT
+155 KKMTKKETT
-164 QAKRPSVNEDGHLKQ
+164 QAKRPSVDEDGHLKQ
-179 GSSSKRNGRVLRNQR
+179 SSSSKRNGRVLRNQR
-194 EAPLASLQTEND
+194 EGPLFPLQTENE
-206 ENGVCEEEEITGRSQ
+206 ENGVDGACEEEEITGRSQ

-231 RRQDKL
+231 RRQQKL

-249 ASRVK
+249 ASRVR
-254 DTKGQRASAEY
+254 DTQGQRASAEY

-270 NRTKRIAGIDQAGAV
+270 NRTKLIAPCDQTGAV
-285 SSKPMGKQ
+285 SLKLTGKQ
-293 RRGRRTEGDEEPL
+293 RRGRRTEADEEPL
-306 ESLGGGAGASLSD
+306 ESLGGDAEASVSN
-319 SSLSSSKNKP
+319 SSLSSSKKKP
-329 FVRRR
+329 FVRQR
-334 KSIFGRRTLLQKEV
+334 KSVFGRGSLPQKEV
-348 PRQVPDSR
+348 PSKVPDS
-356 GQTSSMP
+356 QEKASSMP
-363 RKRQRLVCA
+363 RKRQRLV
-372 DTGSTHVL
+372 L
-380 QRVEGQEH
+380 QRVEGQE
-388 EQPLGEMERSKSGVQ
+388 QPLEEMVRSKSGVQ
-403 AVQAKHSARPVVS
+403 AEEPEHSTRPIVS
-416 ARSSRVIKIPKR
+416 ARSSRIIKIPKR

-450 EIPMDFGKPNID
+450 EIPMDLGKPNID
-462 LQTLNS
+462 LQTLDS
-468 GSRLKTAQEPLIPNT
+468 GSRLKTSQESLVLNN
-483 DEKSV
+483 DEKSASQKV
-488 SEKGQSQGVKPVLSS
+488 QSQGVKPVLSS
-503 SRLSGGPRGR
+503 PRPSGGSRGR
-513 GGRPGKSM
+513 GRGLGQSA
-521 DQYKIYW
+521 DNYKIYW

-538 KRKMQRIAS
+538 KRRMQRLAGS
-547 SSSRLAEEGAAGET
+547 TSGLTEEGAEEGT

-576 YSPGVVPKVAIRVGE
+576 YSPGVVPKVAISVGD
-591 HSDQTP
+591 HSDQT
-597 LEEVPAKE
+597 LLATLAEGPAKE
-605 NETSNLEG
+605 NVETTNLEG
-613 TTEMSAQNTQM
+613 TTETSAQ
-624 MLEHGVNTHRM
+624 NTHRM

-681 TGKQRGRKRGKRVV
+681 TVIPRGRKRGKRVV
-695 PANPEGAPQEQV
+695 PANPEGAPQEQL

-763 PESEESVEPKPTF
+763 PESEESVEPKPIF
-776 RRKYE
+776 RRRYE
-781 STAFGYRLKRC
+781 SSFGYRLKRC
-792 LRCKGCNRLEDCGR
+792 TRCKGCNRLEDCGR

-832 LIEQNKTRRFNKVQ
+832 VIERNKTRRFNKVQ

-851 RRPSAASGMNSSE
+851 PSAATAMNSSE

-891 VTPRSYRKLLGYDDS
+891 VTPQSYRKLLGYDDS
-906 DTETQS
+906 DTETKS

-924 KTQSSDMATS
+924 KAQSSDMATS
-934 VTAPE
+934 APAPE

-960 KKPLEPSS
+960 K
-968 SSSSSSDP
+968 
-976 RAPPHHPF
+976 
-984 TPTGSPSLKPERKP
+984 
-998 LLRLERLP
+998 
-1006 ASVVQAALLGVAVPD
+1006 
-1021 TTKSQK
+1021 
-1027 VMCEVVEEEQAFFHC
+1027 
-1042 SSLTHSQSSAEHTPS
+1042 SSAEHTPA

-1064 NGCTQRGKLSQRT
+1064 NGCTPRGKLSQGT
-1077 MNKIRVDFKEDCN
+1077 MNKIRVDFKEDCH

-1132 EPFHRFCLSS
+1132 EPFHRFCLSP
-1142 DDCPKEENKENWCC
+1142 DDRPKEENKENWCC

-1194 PKSVQMNTS
+1194 PKSVKMNTS

-1224 LSWNSELDLCPDCSK
+1224 LSWNNELDLCPDCNK

-1283 LHEIL
+1283 LYEIL

-1298 SCAPCSKKFRSG
+1298 SCAPCSKIFRSG
-1310 WQDVVQVVL
+1310 WQNVVQVVL
-1319 RNGLEKIMDGLRSSP
+1319 RNGLENIMDGLRSSP
-1334 NMCHLL
+1334 SICHLL
-1340 VCAQCEAC
+1340 MCAQCEAC

-1353 VKKQSGCC
+1353 VKKWSGCC
-1361 LHPIEKKLE
+1361 LHPVEKKLE

-1376 LKAFHEDVVMVLV
+1376 LKLFHEDVVKVMV

-1403 PTSQAKLYYI
+1403 LTSQAKLYYI

-1428 RTWNSHM
+1428 KIWNSHV
-1435 QEFPR
+1435 QEFPS

-1448 PPSNEHSYAQW
+1448 PPSDEHSYAQW
-1459 LKEQNPE
+1459 LKEQDTE

-1473 DPQDVNSQSFMDE
+1473 DLQNLNTPSFMDE
-1486 RQCSLCQQHGDAKP
+1486 RQCSLCQQLGDAKP
-1500 NDAGRLLNIGQ
+1500 NDAGRLLYIGQ

-1546 RCESCGQTG
+1546 RCERCGQTG

-1693 RCKTPCFLVDQGE
+1693 QCKTPFFLVDQGE

-1715 VHNDEDGTDSESF
+1715 VHNDDDGTESESF
-1728 SPELPPNTPSKSKQ
+1728 SPELPPITPSKTKQ
-1742 DSGVAGKTP
+1742 EPGVAGKTP
-1751 GYPHNRRPAGGMSR
+1751 GYSHSRRPAGGMSR

-1785 LDETRRATRR
+1785 LDDTRRATRR

-1807 VVLSGPM
+1807 VVLSGPI
-1814 ALRSGSSIHP
+1814 ALRSGGTIHP

-1837 ATENLMS
+1837 ATENFMS
-1844 TTSPRRRGRPSL
+1844 TTSPRRRGRPPSL
-1856 SPSSMTSG
+1856 SPSSITSG

-1870 ALQSPSSIAPSSVRH
+1870 ALRSPSSTVPSSVRNP
-1885 SSRLQQPFTTTTH
+1885 SRLQQPFKTTTH
-1898 KTDEV
+1898 KSSEV
-1903 DQEFFALSEPEE
+1903 VQEFFALSEPEE
-1915 AAGAPSHRILTTSDK
+1915 AAGVPSHRIPITSDK

-1938 HFDPDTDVALAS
+1938 HFDPDADVAVAS

-1976 EADVEDGACK
+1976 EADVEEGACK

-2020 VVVREPAKDSTQ
+2020 VVVCEPAKDSTQ
-2032 AGLAVLSNS
+2032 AGLSVLSNS

-2051 NDSESDTGEANTDDD
+2051 NDSESDEDD

-2080 PLKLTSPNKGRTLG
+2080 PLKHTGPNTGSTLC
-2094 DGQLVCTQKSIANP
+2094 DRQLVCTHTSIANP

-2121 TQNIHQVCEKKE
+2121 IQNMEQVCEEQE
-2133 ISPLQES
+2133 INSLEDS
-2140 GKSLV
+2140 GELLV
-2145 DRSADISNQQEA
+2145 GTDISNQQGA
-2157 PFTEGLK
+2157 SFTEGE

-2174 DLVMS
+2174 DLVTT

-2188 STESSQEVFLDDAS
+2188 STEGSQEVFLDHTS

-2208 VDGRVLD
+2208 VDGKVLD
-2215 LTENAARLEA
+2215 LTRNAAGPKR
-2225 ASDSLPINKDE
+2225 ASDSLLIKKDG
-2236 SVLMRG
+2236 SVLKRG
-2242 LLPVENLAAAM
+2242 LLPVGNPAAAM
-2253 PMSGTRKIH
+2253 QMSGTRTIN
-2262 VVAPPM
+2262 VAPAMP
-2268 QTKRRYVTIQPG
+2268 TKRRYVTIQPG

-2286 QMAIPTATSLPLS
+2286 QMAIPAATSLPLS

-2309 TFSIA
+2309 TISVTP
-2314 QQGTLLTPAPSVING
+2314 QGTLLATSPAVING
-2329 FGALPKEST
+2329 FGALPKEAT
-2338 KGRAIAIRIATPKQ
+2338 KGRTIAIRIATPKQ

-2362 PGTPSTPQ
+2362 PGTPPTPQ

-2382 KNPQTNTYQVPS
+2382 KNPQTNTYQIPS

-2403 SQIAKIIHSSNVLQR
+2403 SQIARIIHSSNVLQR

-2424 VIPVPQLHTSLGKT
+2424 VIPVQQVQASLGKT

-2446 SSSSN
+2446 STSN
-2451 RATPS
+2451 GATSS

-2463 IPQSYPGS
+2463 IPQSYPGG
-2471 QLHGISPTIERAD
+2471 QLQVISPPIERAG

-2489 GRKEM
+2489 GQKEM

-2502 MASHREMA
+2502 MASHREIA
-2510 SPIGTN
+2510 SPTGANI
-2516 PSQLHLDKRL
+2516 SQLRLDKRL

-2535 VCRLRTQPNIL
+2535 ECPLRTQPNIL
-2546 SHSRPP
+2546 SHSKPQ
-2552 VKIKRVSS
+2552 VKVKRVSS

-2574 LDQVDPC
+2574 LDQMDPC
-2581 SLDDHS
+2581 FQDDHS

-2597 SVKDVLDFDEPDA
+2597 SVKDVLDFDDSDA
-2610 GSLDQQKI
+2610 GSFDQPKN
-2618 DESKVAEL
+2618 DESKVVEQ
-2626 ERITPNNL
+2626 ERINPNNL
-2634 EPTAAQENDTRDGG
+2634 EPTVAHGNETRDGG
-2648 KSQSMSS
+2648 KSQYMSS
-2655 KHSDSSDWAPY
+2655 KHGDSADWAPY

-2685 SLYQPHLRFQITS
+2685 NLYQPHLRFQITS

-2727 RLEQLPISRVSGARV
+2727 RLEQLPIGRVSGARV

-2760 SLCQKHCFRFHQH
+2760 SLCQKHSFRFHQH

-2843 FRHLER
+2843 FRHLEK

-2855 GVYRSDIHGRGL
+2855 GVYRSAIHGRGL

-2898 YDGKGI
+2898 YDSKGI

-2966 DYKFPIEDANNKLHC
+2966 DYKFPIEDANSKLHC
-2981 NCGARRCRRYL
+2981 NCGARRCRHFL

>member
-12 AVVATI
+12 AVVATV

-32 WTSRSLLRT
+32 WTSRSLLKT
-41 EKRSHIGRVRDE
+41 EKRSHVVRVRTE
-53 DRKGPRPV
+53 DGNGPRPI
-61 DVGATL
+61 DVRATL
-67 REDPSLSCLLGLA
+67 REDPSLSRLLGLA
-80 EKHRLQREAGF
+80 EKHRRQREAGF

-105 KVDGQSSLRSGQGSS
+105 NVDGQCSWRSGQSS
-120 NIKSTLLDK
+120 SSSLLKLASSQVK
-129 PNLKG
+129 PPLVKG
-134 RRLSRTD
+134 KRFSRTD
-141 QKSVRPKLVIKIAA
+141 QKSARHKMVIKMAA
-155 KKRTKKETT
+155 KKVTKKVKEQVQRTSVDKGPG
-164 QAKRPSVNEDGHLKQ
+164 KRKRKK

-194 EAPLASLQTEND
+194 EATCVSPKTEND
-206 ENGVCEEEEITGRSQ
+206 VNLDGAFEEAEITRKSKKCS
-221 RRGSSAAQSR
+221 SSAVDR
-231 RRQDKL
+231 RTRQGKL

-249 ASRVK
+249 ASRVR
-254 DTKGQRASAEY
+254 DTQDQRASTEY

-270 NRTKRIAGIDQAGAV
+270 RNKTEEMAGSDQARAV
-285 SSKPMGKQ
+285 SSKPMAKQ
-293 RRGRRTEGDEEPL
+293 RRGRRTDANEEPL
-306 ESLGGGAGASLSD
+306 ESVGGDAGVSFSD
-319 SSLSSSKNKP
+319 SLSSSQKKT
-329 FVRRR
+329 FVRQRR
-334 KSIFGRRTLLQKEV
+334 LLQQEV
-348 PRQVPDSR
+348 HRKVPDSQ
-356 GQTSSMP
+356 GQASSMP
-363 RKRQRLVCA
+363 RKRRRLA
-372 DTGSTHVL
+372 LETDSTHVL
-380 QRVEGQEH
+380 QPAEEQE
-388 EQPLGEMERSKSGVQ
+388 QTLGEIERSNSGG
-403 AVQAKHSARPVVS
+403 QAKQPKHSTGPIVS
-416 ARSSRVIKIPKR
+416 ARSSRVIKVPKR

-437 LPERGSPKKPALS
+437 LPDRGSPKKPALT
-450 EIPMDFGKPNID
+450 EIPMVLGKPNVE
-462 LQTLNS
+462 LQSLDS
-468 GSRLKTAQEPLIPNT
+468 GSKVKIAQEPLILNN
-483 DEKSV
+483 DEKRV
-488 SEKGQSQGVKPVLSS
+488 SEKVQSQGVKPILSS

-513 GGRPGKSM
+513 GGRLGQST
-521 DQYKIYW
+521 DHYKVYW

-538 KRKMQRIAS
+538 KRRMQRIAS
-547 SSSRLAEEGAAGET
+547 ASTKLTEIGAEGET
-561 HDVQERKSDLKLQDM
+561 LDVERRKSDLTLQDM
-576 YSPGVVPKVAIRVGE
+576 YSPGVVPKVAIHVGE

-597 LEEVPAKE
+597 LSFLAEDPAKK
-605 NETSNLEG
+605 NVETTNLEG
-613 TTEMSAQNTQM
+613 TTKMTAQNAKMTVEQ
-624 MLEHGVNTHRM
+624 GGNTLRM
-635 SLSGANK
+635 SISGANK

-671 GSVRVRDGSA
+671 GSVTVRDGSA
-681 TGKQRGRKRGKRVV
+681 AVMQRGRKRGKGAV
-695 PANPEGAPQEQV
+695 PANLEGAPQEQL

-776 RRKYE
+776 RRRYE
-781 STAFGYRLKRC
+781 STAFGCRLKRC
-792 LRCKGCNRLEDCGR
+792 MRCKGCSRLEDCGR

-821 KRQSCVLKKCS
+821 KRQSCVLKKCL
-832 LIEQNKTRRFNKVQ
+832 LIERNKVRRFNKVQ

-851 RRPSAASGMNSSE
+851 PSVAADMNSSE

-891 VTPRSYRKLLGYDDS
+891 VTPQSYRKLLGYDSS

-912 VSSEKTKASGTQ
+912 VCSEKTKSSGTQ
-924 KTQSSDMATS
+924 KTQSSEMATS

-953 WAQRRID
+953 WAQRRND
-960 KKPLEPSS
+960 
-968 SSSSSSDP
+968 
-976 RAPPHHPF
+976 
-984 TPTGSPSLKPERKP
+984 
-998 LLRLERLP
+998 
-1006 ASVVQAALLGVAVPD
+1006 
-1021 TTKSQK
+1021 
-1027 VMCEVVEEEQAFFHC
+1027 
-1042 SSLTHSQSSAEHTPS
+1042 
-1057 SVLTPLA
+1057 
-1064 NGCTQRGKLSQRT
+1064 
-1077 MNKIRVDFKEDCN
+1077 KEDCH

-1102 LTSVPIMPQSV
+1102 LTSVPIMPQFV

-1132 EPFHRFCLSS
+1132 EPFHLFCLPP
-1142 DDCPKEENKENWCC
+1142 DDRPKEENKENWCC

-1189 LGPTY
+1189 LGPKY
-1194 PKSVQMNTS
+1194 PKPVKMNTS

-1214 CGVTPGKSSD
+1214 CGVTPGNSSD
-1224 LSWNSELDLCPDCSK
+1224 TSWNHELDLCPDCSK

-1283 LHEIL
+1283 LYEIL

-1298 SCAPCSKKFRSG
+1298 SCAPCSKRFHSG
-1310 WQDVVQVVL
+1310 WQDVVQEVL
-1319 RNGLEKIMDGLRSSP
+1319 RNGLEKIMNGLKSSP
-1334 NMCHLL
+1334 TICHLFM
-1340 VCAQCEAC
+1340 CAQCEVC
-1348 PDFEV
+1348 PDVEV
-1353 VKKQSGCC
+1353 VEEWSSCC
-1361 LHPIEKKLE
+1361 LHPVEKKLE
-1370 NDLYTS
+1370 NGLYTS
-1376 LKAFHEDVVMVLV
+1376 LKAFHEDVVAVMV
-1389 ERLRKEEYLPVEQR
+1389 ERLRKEEYLLEDQR
-1403 PTSQAKLYYI
+1403 PTGQAKLYYI
-1413 KLVEQ
+1413 KLLEQ

-1428 RTWNSHM
+1428 KTWNSHM
-1435 QEFPR
+1435 QEFPS
-1440 GMLPEAVI
+1440 GMLPEAII
-1448 PPSNEHSYAQW
+1448 PPSDEHSYAQW
-1459 LKEQNPE
+1459 LKEQDPE
-1466 NSHSKSQ
+1466 NPQSESQ
-1473 DPQDVNSQSFMDE
+1473 DLQNLNSQSFSDE

-1500 NDAGRLLNIGQ
+1500 NGAGRLLYIGQ

-1546 RCESCGQTG
+1546 RCERCGQTG

-1590 KHRDLIDNK
+1590 KHRDLINNK
-1599 IEQGNGFE
+1599 IEQSNGFE

-1636 MIGSLHIQKL
+1636 MIGSLHVQKL

-1687 EVRPST
+1687 EVQPST
-1693 RCKTPCFLVDQGE
+1693 RCKTPSSMVDQGE

-1715 VHNDEDGTDSESF
+1715 AHNDEDGTDSESF
-1728 SPELPPNTPSKSKQ
+1728 SPGLSPSTPPKTKQ
-1742 DSGVAGKTP
+1742 DLGAGGKTP
-1751 GYPHNRRPAGGMSR
+1751 GYPHSRRPAGGMSR

-1814 ALRSGSSIHP
+1814 ALRSGGLIHP

-1837 ATENLMS
+1837 ATKNLMS
-1844 TTSPRRRGRPSL
+1844 STLPRRRGRPSSL
-1856 SPSSMTSG
+1856 SPSSITSG

-1870 ALQSPSSIAPSSVRH
+1870 TLQSPSSTLPSSVRH
-1885 SSRLQQPFTTTTH
+1885 SPRHQQPF
-1898 KTDEV
+1898 KTAQYNTEEV
-1903 DQEFFALSEPEE
+1903 VQEFFALSGPEE
-1915 AAGAPSHRILTTSDK
+1915 AARAPSHRIPTATDK
-1930 SDQELLSA
+1930 NQELLAA
-1938 HFDPDTDVALAS
+1938 HFDPDTDVAVAS
-1950 VLNAKLEFDEALL
+1950 VLNSKLEFDEALL
-1963 NENVALDCDPQGS
+1963 NENVALDCDSQGG
-1976 EADVEDGACK
+1976 DEDTEEGAFK
-1986 YITGRNDLSS
+1986 FTSGRTGLSS
-1996 PVTSEMQMETDD
+1996 PVTSEMPVETDD
-2008 DVADHYLNFSRT
+2008 DDVTDHYLNFSRT
-2020 VVVREPAKDSTQ
+2020 VVVREPAKESAQ
-2032 AGLAVLSNS
+2032 ADLSVLPNS

-2051 NDSESDTGEANTDDD
+2051 NDSESETGEANTDDD
-2066 TQEVG
+2066 TQEVE
-2071 SSFCSQDTE
+2071 SSFCSQDIE
-2080 PLKLTSPNKGRTLG
+2080 PLKHTGPKKGRTLG
-2094 DGQLVCTQKSIANP
+2094 DGQLVCPRTLIANP
-2108 HTADSVD
+2108 HKTDSVD
-2115 QNAQPE
+2115 QNSQLE
-2121 TQNIHQVCEKKE
+2121 TQSMDQVCEEQE
-2133 ISPLQES
+2133 IQEITS
-2140 GKSLV
+2140 FEDGGNVIV
-2145 DRSADISNQQEA
+2145 DSDVSNGQEA
-2157 PFTEGLK
+2157 SFPEELK
-2164 ATTPIIYKGG
+2164 GTTPILYKSG
-2174 DLVMS
+2174 DLVTTEE
-2179 QEVVLMENE
+2179 EVLLENE
-2188 STESSQEVFLDDAS
+2188 STEVLQEVFLDDTS

-2215 LTENAARLEA
+2215 LTENTAAEVATDSSPVNKNEHVFKRVLSPVEKPA
-2225 ASDSLPINKDE
+2225 AS
-2236 SVLMRG
+2236 V
-2242 LLPVENLAAAM
+2242 PV
-2253 PMSGTRKIH
+2253 SSTRTIH
-2262 VVAPPM
+2262 VVAPATT
-2268 QTKRRYVTIQPG
+2268 TKRRFVTIQPS
-2280 SQPKTL
+2280 SQPRTF
-2286 QMAIPTATSLPLS
+2286 QMAMPVSNSLPLS

-2309 TFSIA
+2309 TISVA
-2314 QQGTLLTPAPSVING
+2314 PQGTPLAPASVVVNG
-2329 FGALPKEST
+2329 FGALPKEAT
-2338 KGRAIAIRIATPKQ
+2338 KGRTIAIRIAAPKQ
-2352 VTGQSLLQCL
+2352 VTEQSLPQCL
-2362 PGTPSTPQ
+2362 PGPPPTPQ

-2382 KNPQTNTYQVPS
+2382 KNPQTNTYQLS
-2394 ANSPSYTQI
+2394 SSNSPSYTQI
-2403 SQIAKIIHSSNVLQR
+2403 SQIAKIIHSNVLQR
-2418 PVPKVT
+2418 PVPKVI
-2424 VIPVPQLHTSLGKT
+2424 VIPVPQVQANLGKT
-2438 TPTRIISY
+2438 TPMRILSY
-2446 SSSSN
+2446 SNNN
-2451 RATPS
+2451 RATPP

-2471 QLHGISPTIERAD
+2471 QLHSISPSIERPGS
-2484 LISEG
+2484 ISEG
-2489 GRKEM
+2489 GQKEV
-2494 AQAIIDKA
+2494 AQVIIDKA
-2502 MASHREMA
+2502 MASHREIG
-2510 SPIGTN
+2510 SPTGMS
-2516 PSQLHLDKRL
+2516 PSQLLLEKRL
-2526 SPESKESST
+2526 SPESKDSFPGFH
-2535 VCRLRTQPNIL
+2535 LRTQPNIL
-2546 SHSRPP
+2546 SHSRPQ

-2560 LTDRIGVKR
+2560 GTDRIGMKK

-2574 LDQVDPC
+2574 LEQIPPYSQDA
-2581 SLDDHS
+2581 HS

-2597 SVKDVLDFDEPDA
+2597 SIKDVLDDPDA
-2610 GSLDQQKI
+2610 ESLDQPKN
-2618 DESKVAEL
+2618 DESKVAEKQ
-2626 ERITPNNL
+2626 RITPNES
-2634 EPTAAQENDTRDGG
+2634 EPTAVQRNDKQDSA
-2648 KSQSMSS
+2648 KSQCMSS
-2655 KHSDSSDWAPY
+2655 KHGDSSDWAPY

-2674 SPSPGKQDKCA
+2674 SPSLGKQDKCA
-2685 SLYQPHLRFQITS
+2685 SQYQPHLHFQITS

-2713 KAVMDGVQEARIGC
+2713 KAVMDGVQEARVGC
-2727 RLEQLPISRVSGARV
+2727 RLEQFPFSRVSGARV

-2760 SLCQKHCFRFHQH
+2760 SLCQKHSFRFHQH
-2773 EVPEEVLPI
+2773 ETPEEELPI

-2825 MLKSSRRATSTE
+2825 LLKSSRRATSTE
-2837 LPVAMR
+2837 LPMAMR
-2843 FRHLER
+2843 FRHLEK

-2855 GVYRSDIHGRGL
+2855 GVYRSAIHGRGL

-2881 YAGNVIRSVL
+2881 YAGNVIRAVL

-2898 YDGKGI
+2898 YDSKGI

-2944 ESQKHIVIFALRKI
+2944 EGQKHIVIFALRKI

-2981 NCGARRCRRYL
+2981 NCGARRCRRFL

>member
-12 AVVATI
+12 AVVATV

-32 WTSRSLLRT
+32 WTSRSRLKT
-41 EKRSHIGRVRDE
+41 EKRFHVGRVRAE
-53 DRKGPRPV
+53 DTEGLRPV
-61 DVGATL
+61 DVRATL
-67 REDPSLSCLLGLA
+67 REDPSLSRLLGLA
-80 EKHRLQREAGF
+80 EKHRRQREAGF

-105 KVDGQSSLRSGQGSS
+105 GVDGQWSTSSEQGSS
-120 NIKSTLLDK
+120 SRPLKLAHSQVKPPLVPHLKSSLLKKSDM
-129 PNLKG
+129 KG
-134 RRLSRTD
+134 KRFSITD
-141 QKSVRPKLVIKIAA
+141 QKSVRPKMVIKLAA
-155 KKRTKKETT
+155 KKVTKKVTE
-164 QAKRPSVNEDGHLKQ
+164 QSQRPSVEKDEQLKQ
-179 GSSSKRNGRVLRNQR
+179 GSSSKRNGRVLRNQT
-194 EAPLASLQTEND
+194 EGTWVSLNTEND
-206 ENGVCEEEEITGRSQ
+206 ENADGAFEEEGMTGRTKK
-221 RRGSSAAQSR
+221 RGSSAVDR
-231 RRQDKL
+231 RTRQGKI
-237 VWTLTLVKGKER
+237 VWSLTLVKGKER
-249 ASRVK
+249 ASRVR
-254 DTKGQRASAEY
+254 DTQNQRASTEY

-270 NRTKRIAGIDQAGAV
+270 NKTEVMAASDQTGAV
-285 SSKPMGKQ
+285 SSKPKAKQ
-293 RRGRRTEGDEEPL
+293 RRGKRTDANNELL
-306 ESLGGGAGASLSD
+306 ESLGGDAGPSFSD
-319 SSLSSSKNKP
+319 SLSSSQKKP

-334 KSIFGRRTLLQKEV
+334 RKLLQQEV
-348 PRQVPDSR
+348 RRRVPHSQ
-356 GQTSSMP
+356 GQASSMP
-363 RKRQRLVCA
+363 RKRQRLA
-372 DTGSTHVL
+372 LETDSTHVL
-380 QRVEGQEH
+380 QPVKGQEQPVGEIEGSKPGSQA
-388 EQPLGEMERSKSGVQ
+388 EQP
-403 AVQAKHSARPVVS
+403 KHSTRPIVS
-416 ARSSRVIKIPKR
+416 ARSSRVIKVPKR

-437 LPERGSPKKPALS
+437 LPERGSPKKPALT
-450 EIPMDFGKPNID
+450 EIPMVLGKPNIE
-462 LQTLNS
+462 LQTLHS
-468 GSRLKTAQEPLIPNT
+468 GSKPKTAQELLILNN
-483 DEKSV
+483 DEKVV
-488 SEKGQSQGVKPVLSS
+488 SEKVLSQSVKPILSS
-503 SRLSGGPRGR
+503 SGLSGGPRGR
-513 GGRPGKSM
+513 GRRLGQSA
-521 DQYKIYW
+521 DHYKIYW
-528 KLKKLTACLA
+528 KLKKLTACLT
-538 KRKMQRIAS
+538 KRRMERIAS
-547 SSSRLAEEGAAGET
+547 ASSKLTEDGAKGGT
-561 HDVQERKSDLKLQDM
+561 LDVGGRKSDLKLQDM
-576 YSPGVVPKVAIRVGE
+576 YSPGVVPKVTIHVGKL
-591 HSDQTP
+591 SDQMP
-597 LEEVPAKE
+597 LASLAEGPAKE
-605 NETSNLEG
+605 NVETSSLEG
-613 TTEMSAQNTQM
+613 TTEMTAQSAQMMVEQGGNTQ
-624 MLEHGVNTHRM
+624 RM
-635 SLSGANK
+635 SISRANK

-671 GSVRVRDGSA
+671 NSVRVRDRSA
-681 TGKQRGRKRGKRVV
+681 AVVQRGRKRGKRVV
-695 PANPEGAPQEQV
+695 PANPEAAPQQQL

-763 PESEESVEPKPTF
+763 AESEESVEPKLTI
-776 RRKYE
+776 RRRYE
-781 STAFGYRLKRC
+781 STAFGCRLKRC

-821 KRQSCVLKKCS
+821 KRQSCVLKKCV
-832 LIEQNKTRRFNKVQ
+832 LIERNKMRRFNKVQ

-851 RRPSAASGMNSSE
+851 PSVAACMNSSE
-864 EENEEEGGDDGG
+864 EENEGEGGDDGG

-891 VTPRSYRKLLGYDDS
+891 VTPQSYRKLLGYDDS

-912 VSSEKTKASGTQ
+912 VSFEKTKASGIQ
-924 KTQSSDMATS
+924 KTQSSEVATS

-953 WAQRRID
+953 WAQRRND
-960 KKPLEPSS
+960 K
-968 SSSSSSDP
+968 
-976 RAPPHHPF
+976 
-984 TPTGSPSLKPERKP
+984 T
-998 LLRLERLP
+998 
-1006 ASVVQAALLGVAVPD
+1006 SV
-1021 TTKSQK
+1021 
-1027 VMCEVVEEEQAFFHC
+1027 
-1042 SSLTHSQSSAEHTPS
+1042 EHTPS
-1057 SVLTPLA
+1057 SVLTPQV
-1064 NGCTQRGKLSQRT
+1064 NGCTQRGKLSQGT
-1077 MNKIRVDFKEDCN
+1077 MNKIRVDFKEDCH

-1102 LTSVPIMPQSV
+1102 LTSVPIMPQFV

-1132 EPFHRFCLSS
+1132 EPFHHFCLPP
-1142 DDCPKEENKENWCC
+1142 DDRPKEENKENWCC

-1194 PKSVQMNTS
+1194 PKPVKMNTS

-1224 LSWNSELDLCPDCSK
+1224 TSWNHELELCPDCSK

-1244 NFCTVCLKCFEEHE
+1244 NFCTVCLKCYEEHE

-1283 LHEIL
+1283 LYEIL

-1298 SCAPCSKKFRSG
+1298 SCAPCSKRFRSG
-1310 WQDVVQVVL
+1310 WQDVVQEVL
-1319 RNGLEKIMDGLRSSP
+1319 RSGLEKIMNGLKSSP
-1334 NMCHLL
+1334 TISHLL
-1340 VCAQCEAC
+1340 MCAQCEVC

-1353 VKKQSGCC
+1353 VKERSGCC
-1361 LHPIEKKLE
+1361 LHPVEQKLE
-1370 NDLYTS
+1370 NGLYTS
-1376 LKAFHEDVVMVLV
+1376 LKAFHEDVVAVMV
-1389 ERLRKEEYLPVEQR
+1389 ERLRKEYLLEEQR
-1403 PTSQAKLYYI
+1403 PTGQAKLYYI

-1428 RTWNSHM
+1428 KTWNCHM
-1435 QEFPR
+1435 QEYPSD
-1440 GMLPEAVI
+1440 MLPDAII
-1448 PPSNEHSYAQW
+1448 PPSDEHSYAQW
-1459 LKEQNPE
+1459 LKEQDPE
-1466 NSHSKSQ
+1466 NPQSESQ
-1473 DPQDVNSQSFMDE
+1473 DLQNVNSQFFMDE

-1500 NDAGRLLNIGQ
+1500 NDAGRLLYIGQ

-1519 CMWSAEVQDVKGALL
+1519 CMWSAEVKDVKGALL
-1534 HVHSAVARGRFM
+1534 HVHSAVTRGRLM
-1546 RCESCGQTG
+1546 RCERCGQTG

-1590 KHRDLIDNK
+1590 KHRDLINNK

-1636 MIGSLHIQKL
+1636 MIGSLHVQKL

-1693 RCKTPCFLVDQGE
+1693 RCKAPSSMMDQGE

-1715 VHNDEDGTDSESF
+1715 AHNDEDGTDSESF
-1728 SPELPPNTPSKSKQ
+1728 SPGLPPSTPSKTKQ
-1742 DSGVAGKTP
+1742 DSGAGGKTP
-1751 GYPHNRRPAGGMSR
+1751 GYPHSRRPAGGMSR

-1814 ALRSGSSIHP
+1814 ALRSGGLIHP

-1837 ATENLMS
+1837 ATKNLMS
-1844 TTSPRRRGRPSL
+1844 STLPRRRGRPSSL
-1856 SPSSMTSG
+1856 SPSSITSG

-1870 ALQSPSSIAPSSVRH
+1870 ALRSPSSTLHSSVRH
-1885 SSRLQQPFTTTTH
+1885 SPRHKQPFKTTQH

-1903 DQEFFALSEPEE
+1903 VQEFFALSEPEE
-1915 AAGAPSHRILTTSDK
+1915 AADAPSHRIPASSDK
-1930 SDQELLSA
+1930 SNQELLSA
-1938 HFDPDTDVALAS
+1938 HFDPDTDVVVAS

-1963 NENVALDCDPQGS
+1963 NENVALDCDPQGG
-1976 EADVEDGACK
+1976 EGDAEEGACK
-1986 YITGRNDLSS
+1986 FSTGTKDL
-1996 PVTSEMQMETDD
+1996 TSEMQMETDD
-2008 DVADHYLNFSRT
+2008 DVPDHYLNFSRT
-2020 VVVREPAKDSTQ
+2020 VVVHEPAKESAQ
-2032 AGLAVLSNS
+2032 AGLSVLPNS

-2051 NDSESDTGEANTDDD
+2051 NDSESDTGEATADDD

-2080 PLKLTSPNKGRTLG
+2080 PLKCTGPNKGRTLG
-2094 DGQLVCTQKSIANP
+2094 DGQLVCPRSPIANP
-2108 HTADSVD
+2108 HTTDSVD
-2115 QNAQPE
+2115 QNSQLE
-2121 TQNIHQVCEKKE
+2121 TQNTDQVCEEQE
-2133 ISPLQES
+2133 IQEITSLQDGGNVIIDSEVS
-2140 GKSLV
+2140 FL
-2145 DRSADISNQQEA
+2145 DQLQ
-2157 PFTEGLK
+2157 
-2164 ATTPIIYKGG
+2164 ATTPLLCKGS
-2174 DLVMS
+2174 DLVTT
-2179 QEVVLMENE
+2179 QEEVLLENE
-2188 STESSQEVFLDDAS
+2188 STACLQEVFLDDTS
-2202 GNFISA
+2202 GNFISS

-2215 LTENAARLEA
+2215 LTENAAGPVVA
-2225 ASDSLPINKDE
+2225 TVSSPVNKDE
-2236 SVLMRG
+2236 PVLKRG
-2242 LLPVENLAAAM
+2242 LSPVEKPPTAV
-2253 PMSGTRKIH
+2253 PMSSTRTIH
-2262 VVAPPM
+2262 LVAPAAP
-2268 QTKRRYVTIQPG
+2268 TKSRFVTIQPG
-2280 SQPKTL
+2280 SKPKPFH
-2286 QMAIPTATSLPLS
+2286 MAMPVANSLPLS
-2299 MPVSVVSSSP
+2299 LPVSVVSSSP
-2309 TFSIA
+2309 TISVA
-2314 QQGTLLTPAPSVING
+2314 PQGTPLAPASVLING
-2329 FGALPKEST
+2329 FGALPKEAT
-2338 KGRAIAIRIATPKQ
+2338 KGCRFAIRIATPKQ
-2352 VTGQSLLQCL
+2352 VSEQSLPQSL
-2362 PGTPSTPQ
+2362 PGTPLTPQ

-2382 KNPQTNTYQVPS
+2382 KNPQTNTYQLTS
-2394 ANSPSYTQI
+2394 SSSPSYTQI

-2424 VIPVPQLHTSLGKT
+2424 VIPVPQVQASLGKT
-2438 TPTRIISY
+2438 TPTHIISY
-2446 SSSSN
+2446 SSN
-2451 RATPS
+2451 NGATPP

-2463 IPQSYPGS
+2463 IPQSYSGS
-2471 QLHGISPTIERAD
+2471 QIHSISPSIERTG
-2484 LISEG
+2484 LISESG
-2489 GRKEM
+2489 QKAV
-2494 AQAIIDKA
+2494 AQEIINKA
-2502 MASHREMA
+2502 MASHREIA
-2510 SPIGTN
+2510 SPTDMS
-2516 PSQLHLDKRL
+2516 PSQLHLEKCL
-2526 SPESKESST
+2526 SPESKDSFPE
-2535 VCRLRTQPNIL
+2535 VHLQTQPNIL
-2546 SHSRPP
+2546 SHSRPQ

-2560 LTDRIGVKR
+2560 VTDRIGVKR

-2574 LDQVDPC
+2574 LDQMGPC
-2581 SLDDHS
+2581 SQGDNS

-2597 SVKDVLDFDEPDA
+2597 SLKDVLDFDDPDV
-2610 GSLDQQKI
+2610 GSLDQPKN
-2618 DESKVAEL
+2618 DENK
-2626 ERITPNNL
+2626 RITPNES
-2634 EPTAAQENDTRDGG
+2634 EPTSVQGNNTRDSA
-2648 KSQSMSS
+2648 KSQCMSY
-2655 KHSDSSDWAPY
+2655 KPGDSSDWAPY

-2674 SPSPGKQDKCA
+2674 SPSTGKQDKCA
-2685 SLYQPHLRFQITS
+2685 SHYLPHLRFQITS

-2713 KAVMDGVQEARIGC
+2713 KAVMDGVQEARVGC
-2727 RLEQLPISRVSGARV
+2727 RLEQFPFNRISGARV

-2760 SLCQKHCFRFHQH
+2760 SLCQKHSFRFHQH
-2773 EVPEEVLPI
+2773 EVPEEELPI

-2837 LPVAMR
+2837 LPMAMR
-2843 FRHLER
+2843 FRHLEK

-2855 GVYRSDIHGRGL
+2855 GVYRSAIQGRGL

-2881 YAGNVIRSVL
+2881 YAGNVIRAVL

-2898 YDGKGI
+2898 YDSKGI

-2944 ESQKHIVIFALRKI
+2944 EGQKHIVIFALRKI

-2981 NCGARRCRRYL
+2981 NCGARRCRRFL

>member
-12 AVVATI
+12 AVVATV

-32 WTSRSLLRT
+32 WASRSLLKT
-41 EKRSHIGRVRDE
+41 EKRSHVGRMRAE
-53 DRKGPRPV
+53 DREGPRPV
-61 DVGATL
+61 DVRATL
-67 REDPSLSCLLGLA
+67 REDPSLSRLLGLA
-80 EKHRLQREAGF
+80 DKHRRQREAGF
-91 CTSGSDEEGDFTGF
+91 CSSGSDEEGDFTGF
-105 KVDGQSSLRSGQGSS
+105 RVDGQWSSCSGQGSS
-120 NIKSTLLDK
+120 SSPLKLASSQVKPPLA
-129 PNLKG
+129 PNLKSSVG
-134 RRLSRTD
+134 KRFSRTD
-141 QKSVRPKLVIKIAA
+141 QKSVRPKMVIKLAA
-155 KKRTKKETT
+155 KKVTKKGTE
-164 QAKRPSVNEDGHLKQ
+164 QSQRPSVDKDEQLKQ
-179 GSSSKRNGRVLRNQR
+179 GSLSKRNGRVLRNKK
-194 EAPLASLQTEND
+194 EGTWVSSKTEND
-206 ENGVCEEEEITGRSQ
+206 ENVDGAFEEEITGRSKKRGTSAVD
-221 RRGSSAAQSR
+221 RRT
-231 RRQDKL
+231 RQGKL
-237 VWTLTLVKGKER
+237 VWSLTLVKGKER
-249 ASRVK
+249 VSRVK
-254 DTKGQRASAEY
+254 DTQNQRASTEY

-270 NRTKRIAGIDQAGAV
+270 NKTEGNAASDQAGAV
-285 SSKPMGKQ
+285 LSKPMSKQ
-293 RRGRRTEGDEEPL
+293 RRGRRTDANKEPL
-306 ESLGGGAGASLSD
+306 GSLGGDAGPSFCD
-319 SSLSSSKNKP
+319 SLSSSQKKP
-329 FVRRR
+329 FVRRQR
-334 KSIFGRRTLLQKEV
+334 KLLQQEV
-348 PRQVPDSR
+348 RRKVPHSQ
-356 GQTSSMP
+356 GEASSMP
-363 RKRQRLVCA
+363 RKGERLA
-372 DTGSTHVL
+372 LETDSTHVL
-380 QRVEGQEH
+380 QPVEGQE
-388 EQPLGEMERSKSGVQ
+388 QAVGEIERSKSGS
-403 AVQAKHSARPVVS
+403 QAKQPKHSTRPIVS
-416 ARSSRVIKIPKR
+416 ARSSRVIKVPKR

-437 LPERGSPKKPALS
+437 LPERGSPKKPALT
-450 EIPMDFGKPNID
+450 EIPTGLGKPNIE
-462 LQTLNS
+462 LQTLHS
-468 GSRLKTAQEPLIPNT
+468 GSKPKSAQEPLILNN
-483 DEKSV
+483 DEKGV
-488 SEKGQSQGVKPVLSS
+488 SEKAQSQGVKPILSS

-513 GGRPGKSM
+513 GRRLGQSA
-521 DQYKIYW
+521 DHYKIYW
-528 KLKKLTACLA
+528 KLKKLTACLT
-538 KRKMQRIAS
+538 KRRMERIAS
-547 SSSRLAEEGAAGET
+547 ASSKLTEDGAEGGT
-561 HDVQERKSDLKLQDM
+561 HDVEGIKLQDM
-576 YSPGVVPKVAIRVGE
+576 YSPGVVPKVAIHVGE
-591 HSDQTP
+591 LSDQMP
-597 LEEVPAKE
+597 LASLAEGPAKE
-605 NETSNLEG
+605 NVETTSLEG
-613 TTEMSAQNTQM
+613 TTEMTAQNAQM
-624 MLEHGVNTHRM
+624 MVEQGGNTQRM
-635 SLSGANK
+635 SISGANK

-671 GSVRVRDGSA
+671 NSVRARDGSA
-681 TGKQRGRKRGKRVV
+681 AVMQRGRKRGKRVV
-695 PANPEGAPQEQV
+695 PANPEGAPQEQL

-763 PESEESVEPKPTF
+763 AESEESVEPKLTF
-776 RRKYE
+776 RRRYE
-781 STAFGYRLKRC
+781 STAFGCRLKRC
-792 LRCKGCNRLEDCGR
+792 MRCKGCNRLEDCGR

-821 KRQSCVLKKCS
+821 KRQSCVLKKCV
-832 LIEQNKTRRFNKVQ
+832 LIERSKMRRFNKVQ

-851 RRPSAASGMNSSE
+851 PSVAAGMNSSE

-876 GQAQFSPTRRQPRRQ
+876 QAHFSPTRRQPRRQ
-891 VTPRSYRKLLGYDDS
+891 VTPQSYRKLLGYDSS

-924 KTQSSDMATS
+924 KTQSSEVATS

-953 WAQRRID
+953 WAQRRND
-960 KKPLEPSS
+960 K
-968 SSSSSSDP
+968 
-976 RAPPHHPF
+976 
-984 TPTGSPSLKPERKP
+984 T
-998 LLRLERLP
+998 
-1006 ASVVQAALLGVAVPD
+1006 SV
-1021 TTKSQK
+1021 
-1027 VMCEVVEEEQAFFHC
+1027 
-1042 SSLTHSQSSAEHTPS
+1042 EHTPS
-1057 SVLTPLA
+1057 SVLTPQV
-1064 NGCTQRGKLSQRT
+1064 NGCTQRGKLSQGT
-1077 MNKIRVDFKEDCN
+1077 MNKIRVDFKEDCH

-1102 LTSVPIMPQSV
+1102 LTSVPIMPQFV

-1132 EPFHRFCLSS
+1132 EPFHHFCLPA
-1142 DDCPKEENKENWCC
+1142 DDRPKEENKENWCC

-1194 PKSVQMNTS
+1194 PKPVKMNNS

-1224 LSWNSELDLCPDCSK
+1224 TSWNHELELCPDCSK

-1244 NFCTVCLKCFEEHE
+1244 NFCTVCLKCYEEHE

-1283 LHEIL
+1283 LYEIL

-1298 SCAPCSKKFRSG
+1298 SCAPCSKRFRSG
-1310 WQDVVQVVL
+1310 WQDVVQEVL
-1319 RNGLEKIMDGLRSSP
+1319 QNGLEKIMNGLKSSP
-1334 NMCHLL
+1334 TVSHLL
-1340 VCAQCEAC
+1340 MCAQCEVC

-1353 VKKQSGCC
+1353 EKEWSGCC
-1361 LHPIEKKLE
+1361 LHPVEQKLE
-1370 NDLYTS
+1370 NGLYTS
-1376 LKAFHEDVVMVLV
+1376 LKAFHEDVVAVMV
-1389 ERLRKEEYLPVEQR
+1389 ERLRKEYLLEEQR
-1403 PTSQAKLYYI
+1403 PTVQAKLYYI

-1418 VFSWFNSQDP
+1418 VFCWFNSQDP
-1428 RTWNSHM
+1428 KMWNCHM
-1435 QEFPR
+1435 QDYPS
-1440 GMLPEAVI
+1440 GMLPEAII

-1459 LKEQNPE
+1459 LKEQDPE
-1466 NSHSKSQ
+1466 NPQSKSQ
-1473 DPQDVNSQSFMDE
+1473 DLQNVNSQSFMDE

-1500 NDAGRLLNIGQ
+1500 NDAGRLLYIGQ

-1534 HVHSAVARGRFM
+1534 HVHSAVTRGRLM
-1546 RCESCGQTG
+1546 RCERCGQTG

-1578 CVFQCDKKVYCY
+1578 CVFQCDKKVYCN
-1590 KHRDLIDNK
+1590 KHRDLINNK

-1636 MIGSLHIQKL
+1636 MIGSLHVQKL

-1674 DPRRRCR
+1674 DPRRQCR

-1693 RCKTPCFLVDQGE
+1693 RCKAPSSMVDQGE

-1715 VHNDEDGTDSESF
+1715 AHNDEDGTDSESF
-1728 SPELPPNTPSKSKQ
+1728 SPGLPPSTPSKTKQ
-1742 DSGVAGKTP
+1742 DSGAGGKTP
-1751 GYPHNRRPAGGMSR
+1751 GYPHSRRPAGGMSR

-1785 LDETRRATRR
+1785 FDETRRATRR

-1814 ALRSGSSIHP
+1814 ALRSGGTIHP

-1844 TTSPRRRGRPSL
+1844 STSPRRRGRPSSL
-1856 SPSSMTSG
+1856 SPSSITSG

-1870 ALQSPSSIAPSSVRH
+1870 ALRSPSSTLRSSVRH
-1885 SSRLQQPFTTTTH
+1885 SPRHKQPFKTTQH

-1903 DQEFFALSEPEE
+1903 VQEVFALSEE
-1915 AAGAPSHRILTTSDK
+1915 AAGAPSHRIPASSDK
-1930 SDQELLSA
+1930 SNQELLSA
-1938 HFDPDTDVALAS
+1938 HFDPDTDVAVAS

-1963 NENVALDCDPQGS
+1963 NENVALDCDPQGG
-1976 EADVEDGACK
+1976 EGDAEEGACRFS
-1986 YITGRNDLSS
+1986 TGRKDL
-1996 PVTSEMQMETDD
+1996 TSEMQMETDD
-2008 DVADHYLNFSRT
+2008 DHYLNFSRT
-2020 VVVREPAKDSTQ
+2020 VVVREPAKESAQ
-2032 AGLAVLSNS
+2032 AGLSVIPNS

-2051 NDSESDTGEANTDDD
+2051 NDSESDTGEANADDD

-2080 PLKLTSPNKGRTLG
+2080 PLKRTGPNKCRTLG
-2094 DGQLVCTQKSIANP
+2094 DRQLVCPRSPIANP
-2108 HTADSVD
+2108 HTTDSVD
-2115 QNAQPE
+2115 QNSQLE
-2121 TQNIHQVCEKKE
+2121 TQNMDQVCEEQE
-2133 ISPLQES
+2133 IQEVTSLQDGGNLIIDSEVSNGQES
-2140 GKSLV
+2140 FP
-2145 DRSADISNQQEA
+2145 DE
-2157 PFTEGLK
+2157 LK
-2164 ATTPIIYKGG
+2164 ATTPILCKDS
-2174 DLVMS
+2174 DLVTT
-2179 QEVVLMENE
+2179 QEVVLLENE
-2188 STESSQEVFLDDAS
+2188 STEGLQEVFLDDTS

-2215 LTENAARLEA
+2215 LTENAAGPVA
-2225 ASDSLPINKDE
+2225 ATHSSPVNKDE
-2236 SVLMRG
+2236 PVLKRI
-2242 LLPVENLAAAM
+2242 LSPVEKPAAAV
-2253 PMSGTRKIH
+2253 PMTSTRTIH
-2262 VVAPPM
+2262 LVAPAAL
-2268 QTKRRYVTIQPG
+2268 TKRRFVTIQPG
-2280 SQPKTL
+2280 SESKPFH
-2286 QMAIPTATSLPLS
+2286 MAMPVANSLPLS
-2299 MPVSVVSSSP
+2299 LPVSVVSSSP
-2309 TFSIA
+2309 TISVA
-2314 QQGTLLTPAPSVING
+2314 PQGTPLAPASVLING
-2329 FGALPKEST
+2329 FGALPKEAT
-2338 KGRAIAIRIATPKQ
+2338 KGRKIAIRIAPPKQ
-2352 VTGQSLLQCL
+2352 VTGQSLPQCL
-2362 PGTPSTPQ
+2362 PGTPPTPQ

-2382 KNPQTNTYQVPS
+2382 KNPQTNTYQLHS
-2394 ANSPSYTQI
+2394 SNSPSYTQI
-2403 SQIAKIIHSSNVLQR
+2403 SQIAKIIHSNVLQR

-2424 VIPVPQLHTSLGKT
+2424 VIPVPQGSLSKT
-2438 TPTRIISY
+2438 TPMRIISY
-2446 SSSSN
+2446 SSNN
-2451 RATPS
+2451 RATPP

-2463 IPQSYPGS
+2463 IPQSYPVS
-2471 QLHGISPTIERAD
+2471 QLHSISPSIERIGS
-2484 LISEG
+2484 ISESG
-2489 GRKEM
+2489 QKEV
-2494 AQAIIDKA
+2494 AQEIIDKA
-2502 MASHREMA
+2502 MASHRDIA
-2510 SPIGTN
+2510 SPTGMS
-2516 PSQLHLDKRL
+2516 PSQLHLEKRP
-2526 SPESKESST
+2526 SPESKDSFPGFH
-2535 VCRLRTQPNIL
+2535 LRTQPNIL
-2546 SHSRPP
+2546 SHSRPQ

-2560 LTDRIGVKR
+2560 VTDRIGVKR

-2574 LDQVDPC
+2574 LDQMGPC
-2581 SLDDHS
+2581 SQDDHS

-2597 SVKDVLDFDEPDA
+2597 SIKDVLDFDDPDV
-2610 GSLDQQKI
+2610 GSLDQPKN
-2618 DESKVAEL
+2618 DVK
-2626 ERITPNNL
+2626 ERITPNES
-2634 EPTAAQENDTRDGG
+2634 EPTSVQGNDTRDSA
-2648 KSQSMSS
+2648 KSQCMSY
-2655 KHSDSSDWAPY
+2655 KHGDSSDWAPY

-2685 SLYQPHLRFQITS
+2685 SQYLPHLRFQITS

-2713 KAVMDGVQEARIGC
+2713 KAVMDGVQEARVGC
-2727 RLEQLPISRVSGARV
+2727 RLEQFPFNRVSGARV

-2760 SLCQKHCFRFHQH
+2760 SRCQKHSFRFHQH
-2773 EVPEEVLPI
+2773 EVPEEELPI

-2837 LPVAMR
+2837 LPMAMR
-2843 FRHLER
+2843 FRHLEK

-2855 GVYRSDIHGRGL
+2855 GVYRSAIHGRGL

-2898 YDGKGI
+2898 YDSKGI

-2944 ESQKHIVIFALRKI
+2944 EGQKHIVIFALRKI

-2981 NCGARRCRRYL
+2981 NCGARRCRRFL

>member
-18 NTSATVRCRFPGRP
+18 ITSATVRCRFPGRP

-41 EKRSHIGRVRDE
+41 EKRSHIGRVRAE

-61 DVGATL
+61 DVGTTL
-67 REDPSLSCLLGLA
+67 REDPSLSRLLGLA
-80 EKHRLQREAGF
+80 EKHRRQREAGF

-120 NIKSTLLDK
+120 NKKSSLLEK
-129 PNLKG
+129 PELKG
-134 RRLSRTD
+134 RRFSRTD
-141 QKSVRPKLVIKIAA
+141 QKSVRPKLVIKMAA
-155 KKRTKKETT
+155 KKMTKKETT
-164 QAKRPSVNEDGHLKQ
+164 QTKRPSVDQDGHLKQ

-194 EAPLASLQTEND
+194 DGPLASLQTEND
-206 ENGVCEEEEITGRSQ
+206 KNGVDVACKEEEIPGRSQ
-221 RRGSSAAQSR
+221 RHGSSAAQSR
-231 RRQDKL
+231 RRQEKL
-237 VWTLTLVKGKER
+237 VWTLTMVKGKER

-254 DTKGQRASAEY
+254 DTKDQRASAEY

-270 NRTKRIAGIDQAGAV
+270 NRAKEIAGSDQVGAV
-285 SSKPMGKQ
+285 STKPVGKQ
-293 RRGRRTEGDEEPL
+293 RRGRRTEANEEPL
-306 ESLGGGAGASLSD
+306 ESLGGGEGTSLSD
-319 SSLSSSKNKP
+319 SSLSSSKKKP

-334 KSIFGRRTLLQKEV
+334 KGIFGRRSLVQQEV
-348 PRQVPDSR
+348 HSKIPDSQE
-356 GQTSSMP
+356 QTSSMP
-363 RKRQRLVCA
+363 KKRQRLGCA
-372 DTGSTHVL
+372 DKCSTHVL
-380 QRVEGQEH
+380 KRVEGQ
-388 EQPLGEMERSKSGVQ
+388 EQPLGEMERSKS
-403 AVQAKHSARPVVS
+403 AVQAEQPKHSARPIVS

-450 EIPMDFGKPNID
+450 EISMDLGKPNTD
-462 LQTLNS
+462 LQTLDS
-468 GSRLKTAQEPLIPNT
+468 GSKLKTAQQPLTLNN
-483 DEKSV
+483 DEKSI
-488 SEKGQSQGVKPVLSS
+488 SEKVQSQGVKPILSS
-503 SRLSGGPRGR
+503 SRPSGGPRGR
-513 GGRPGKSM
+513 GGRLGQST
-521 DQYKIYW
+521 DHYKIYW

-538 KRKMQRIAS
+538 KRRMQRIAS
-547 SSSRLAEEGAAGET
+547 TSSRITEEGAEGGT
-561 HDVQERKSDLKLQDM
+561 HDLQERKSDLKLQDM
-576 YSPGVVPKVAIRVGE
+576 YSPGVVPKVVIRVGE

-597 LEEVPAKE
+597 LASLAEVPAKE
-605 NETSNLEG
+605 NVETTNLEG
-613 TTEMSAQNTQM
+613 TTETSAQNTQM
-624 MLEHGVNTHRM
+624 MVEQGSSTHRM

-671 GSVRVRDGSA
+671 GSVRVRDGSTA
-681 TGKQRGRKRGKRVV
+681 VTQRGRKRGRRAVST
-695 PANPEGAPQEQV
+695 NPEGAPQEQL

-763 PESEESVEPKPTF
+763 PESEESFEPKPTF

-781 STAFGYRLKRC
+781 SAAFGYRLKRC
-792 LRCKGCNRLEDCGR
+792 SRCKGCNRLEDCGR

-832 LIEQNKTRRFNKVQ
+832 LIEQNKLRRFNKVQ

-851 RRPSAASGMNSSE
+851 PSAAHAMNSSE
-864 EENEEEGGDDGG
+864 EENEEEGGDDG
-876 GQAQFSPTRRQPRRQ
+876 AQFSPTRRQPRRQ
-891 VTPRSYRKLLGYDDS
+891 VTPQSYRKLLGYDSS
-906 DTETQS
+906 DTETKS

-924 KTQSSDMATS
+924 KAQSSDMATS

-960 KKPLEPSS
+960 K
-968 SSSSSSDP
+968 
-976 RAPPHHPF
+976 
-984 TPTGSPSLKPERKP
+984 
-998 LLRLERLP
+998 
-1006 ASVVQAALLGVAVPD
+1006 
-1021 TTKSQK
+1021 
-1027 VMCEVVEEEQAFFHC
+1027 
-1042 SSLTHSQSSAEHTPS
+1042 SSAEHTPS

-1064 NGCTQRGKLSQRT
+1064 NGCTQKGKFSQGT
-1077 MNKIRVDFKEDCN
+1077 MNKIRVDFKEDCH

-1113 CLLCASKGQHDM
+1113 CLLCASKGQHEM

-1132 EPFHRFCLSS
+1132 EPFHRFCLSP

-1177 CKRCMYCYHPSC
+1177 CKSCMYCYHPSC

-1194 PKSVQMNTS
+1194 PKPVKMNTS

-1224 LSWNSELDLCPDCSK
+1224 MSWNRELELCPDCNK

-1283 LHEIL
+1283 LYEIL

-1319 RNGLEKIMDGLRSSP
+1319 RNGLEKIMDGLRNHP
-1334 NMCHLL
+1334 TICHLL
-1340 VCAQCEAC
+1340 MCAQCEAC

-1353 VKKQSGCC
+1353 VKERSGCC
-1361 LHPIEKKLE
+1361 LHLVEKKLE
-1370 NDLYTS
+1370 NDLYTT
-1376 LKAFHEDVVMVLV
+1376 LKAFHEDVVIVMV
-1389 ERLRKEEYLPVEQR
+1389 ERLRKEEYLPVAQR
-1403 PTSQAKLYYI
+1403 PTYHAKLYYI

-1428 RTWNSHM
+1428 KTWNSHM
-1435 QEFPR
+1435 KEFPS
-1440 GMLPEAVI
+1440 GMLSEAVI

-1459 LKEQNPE
+1459 LKQQDPE
-1466 NSHSKSQ
+1466 KSHSKSQ
-1473 DPQDVNSQSFMDE
+1473 DE
-1486 RQCSLCQQHGDAKP
+1486 RQCSLCQQLGDAKP
-1500 NDAGRLLNIGQ
+1500 NDAGRLLYIGQ

-1519 CMWSAEVQDVKGALL
+1519 CMWSAEVEDAKGALM

-1546 RCESCGQTG
+1546 RCERCGQTG

-1578 CVFQCDKKVYCY
+1578 CVFQCDKRVYCY

-1646 GVLTELSANS
+1646 GVLTELSADS

-1693 RCKTPCFLVDQGE
+1693 RYKPPISLVDQGE

-1728 SPELPPNTPSKSKQ
+1728 SPELPPVTPSKTKQ

-1751 GYPHNRRPAGGMSR
+1751 GYLHSRRPAGGMSR

-1795 LSTRSRNASPPP
+1795 HSTRSRNASPPP

-1814 ALRSGSSIHP
+1814 ALRSGGTIHP

-1844 TTSPRRRGRPSL
+1844 TTSPRRRGRPPSL
-1856 SPSSMTSG
+1856 SPSSNTSG

-1870 ALQSPSSIAPSSVRH
+1870 ALRSPSSTVPSSVRH
-1885 SSRLQQPFTTTTH
+1885 SSRLQQPFKTTMH
-1898 KTDEV
+1898 KTDEGV
-1903 DQEFFALSEPEE
+1903 QEFFALSEPEE
-1915 AAGAPSHRILTTSDK
+1915 AAGAPSHRIPTTSDR
-1930 SDQELLSA
+1930 SDQDLLSA
-1938 HFDPDTDVALAS
+1938 HFDPDTDVAVAS
-1950 VLNAKLEFDEALL
+1950 VLNAKLEFDESLL

-1976 EADVEDGACK
+1976 EADVEEGACK

-2008 DVADHYLNFSRT
+2008 EVADHYLNFSRT
-2020 VVVREPAKDSTQ
+2020 VVLREPAKDSTQ

-2051 NDSESDTGEANTDDD
+2051 NDSESDTGEANADDD

-2080 PLKLTSPNKGRTLG
+2080 PLKHTGPNKGRTLD
-2094 DGQLVCTQKSIANP
+2094 DGQLVCTQTSIANP
-2108 HTADSVD
+2108 RTADSVD

-2121 TQNIHQVCEKKE
+2121 TQNIDQVCEEQE
-2133 ISPLQES
+2133 IGTLQES
-2140 GKSLV
+2140 GKLLV
-2145 DRSADISNQQEA
+2145 DSSTDIYNQEEA
-2157 PFTEGLK
+2157 SFTEGLK
-2164 ATTPIIYKGG
+2164 ATTPILYKGG
-2174 DLVMS
+2174 DLVTS

-2188 STESSQEVFLDDAS
+2188 STEGSQEVFLDHTS

-2215 LTENAARLEA
+2215 LTENAAGPEG
-2225 ASDSLPINKDE
+2225 ASDSSPTNKDE
-2236 SVLMRG
+2236 SVLKRG
-2242 LLPVENLAAAM
+2242 LSPIENSAAAM
-2253 PMSGTRKIH
+2253 PVSGTRTIR
-2262 VVAPPM
+2262 VVAAATP
-2268 QTKRRYVTIQPG
+2268 TKRRYVTIQPG
-2280 SQPKTL
+2280 SKPKTL
-2286 QMAIPTATSLPLS
+2286 QMAIPPATSLPLS

-2309 TFSIA
+2309 TISVA
-2314 QQGTLLTPAPSVING
+2314 PQGTLLAHAPVVLNG
-2329 FGALPKEST
+2329 FGPLPKEAT
-2338 KGRAIAIRIATPKQ
+2338 KGRTIAIRIATPKQ
-2352 VTGQSLLQCL
+2352 VTEQSLLQCL
-2362 PGTPSTPQ
+2362 PGTPPTPQ

-2382 KNPQTNTYQVPS
+2382 KNPQTNTYQMPS

-2424 VIPVPQLHTSLGKT
+2424 VIPVPQVQASLGKT

-2446 SSSSN
+2446 SSSN
-2451 RATPS
+2451 GATPS

-2471 QLHGISPTIERAD
+2471 QLHSISPPIERAD
-2484 LISEG
+2484 LISESG
-2489 GRKEM
+2489 QKEM

-2510 SPIGTN
+2510 SPTGVN
-2516 PSQLHLDKRL
+2516 PSPLHLGKRL

-2535 VCRLRTQPNIL
+2535 GIRLRTQPNIL
-2546 SHSRPP
+2546 SHSRPQ
-2552 VKIKRVSS
+2552 VKIKRASS
-2560 LTDRIGVKR
+2560 LTNRIGVKK

-2574 LDQVDPC
+2574 LDQMNPC
-2581 SLDDHS
+2581 FQDDHS
-2587 RSNRVRIKAP
+2587 RSIRVRIKAP
-2597 SVKDVLDFDEPDA
+2597 SVKDVIDFDDPDV
-2610 GSLDQQKI
+2610 GSLDQPKN
-2618 DESKVAEL
+2618 DESKVAEQ
-2626 ERITPNNL
+2626 EGISPNNL
-2634 EPTAAQENDTRDGG
+2634 EPTAAQDNDTRDGG
-2648 KSQSMSS
+2648 KSQCMTS

-2685 SLYQPHLRFQITS
+2685 SQYQPHLRFQITS

-2713 KAVMDGVQEARIGC
+2713 TAVMDGVQEARIRC

-2760 SLCQKHCFRFHQH
+2760 SLCQKHHFRFHQH

-2843 FRHLER
+2843 FRHLEK

-2855 GVYRSDIHGRGL
+2855 GVYRSAIHGRGL

-2898 YDGKGI
+2898 YDSKGI

-2944 ESQKHIVIFALRKI
+2944 ENQKHIVIFALRKI

-2981 NCGARRCRRYL
+2981 NCGARRCRRFL